1 MKLNFKKSL
10 HKLMVTALAVGSIFQ
25 PLATVAN
32 ADEVRL
38 GEPKVLK
45 LAHGYGGDV
54 QFDGSADNEKEVRA
68 GEQVTLQTATTYK
81 DNGEVKDSGYQLY
94 NLHVVSESGKVIT
107 GKISEDKKTVTFTMP
122 NEASTVYPTFVDR
135 DINTSPVAWA
145 HAKNIQ
151 YYVSKD
157 VQIMPD
163 RPMGYEVG
171 SDVTLAIT
179 KPKNYVFD
187 SLAITDESGKSL
199 EQSLVTHDAEH
210 ATVTVKNIQSK
221 ITVEWTGHYI
231 GSDELA
237 KNDEVANKVS
247 ADLETYDAAKV
258 FTRENLDASKIQSVG
273 AAKPIAGFNVKRT
286 YFNRD
291 FVKANDTLTSV
302 IERDSKAADN
312 AERALLGQSES
323 LVAVYDVD
331 SNSDYVVA
339 HVNGLDKDAVFQAVF
354 AENNTQ
360 GHVVNDITIDANT
373 GIVYIPRSYFS
384 EKYMNKAG
392 IEAIAPMQVQ
402 LAIKQDKNAR
412 LQKAVTVTVDK
423 TLTSSKVAAQY
434 VSTSFATKTVNVNLG
449 DEAYLNKLSSNDFVV
464 YDNGVPLSPAAI
476 RYNNETHQLEV
487 KAGVEGQLDV
497 YIAKDRNVLFGAIQT
512 KGEARIKDAAAN
524 LSEEEINRLMI
535 EGVSKVKNYERRSTP
550 TSEASSNEWSNWQ
563 YTTEKL
569 ILHST
574 ELPKENTWF
583 TMNLTTGYNKN
594 RASIRD
600 DINAGNTVIAD
611 SPTASEEDGRQLGNW
626 IVNAAGEVPSTLIYW
641 QRGSGDQ
648 LAGLTEENGAN
659 APHRWVK
666 LTVGSQSENTSEGP
680 DKVKF
685 SFEGQEQWLLLS
697 CVHVEIEN
705 ASGGGNI
712 NTDSNWVGQ
721 ERKVD
726 FRIDKFKDNGDGT
739 GWAYVGVYTPT
750 MSTQSGIGL
759 IMLKVTYDKPKASV
773 PEAFIKVT
781 KEFADAKDTEELS
794 ATFQVT
800 SKDIEGWSE
809 KVTVRTK
816 EGKVS
821 ADPLKVTLP
830 NGKESIEV
838 TITEVETSQGYSIAA
853 PKTVTVTSQNTAEVP
868 LEISI
873 TNVRQP
879 EDPEP
884 NTPPKPEDPPK
895 PNEPP
900 KPADPTSSIGT
911 VATDPRT
918 GDHVA
923 AQDKQLRINDVVKY
937 RNLEPNKE
945 YTVQGKLMLK
955 STGKPLQVN
964 GKDVEAST
972 KFTPKDRNGE
982 VTVEFTAE
990 LTDDVMKALENDSVV
1005 AFEKVLGPDLQ
1016 VVATHED
1023 IEDPG
1028 QTVRFVKVN
1037 TTAKSKTTDSQ
1048 VLSLKPDVV
1057 VDAVEYKNL
1066 IPGKE
1071 YRISATLMDK
1081 GTNQPITKD
1090 GQVVTVEKTF
1100 TPTEPNGTI
1109 DVEFPEIDVTP
1120 GSTVV
1125 AFEKIYMGATLVG
1138 RHEDIDSPEQSVY
1151 KPEIGT
1157 QAKDKETGK
1166 QEVVVNGQRVLT
1178 DTVRY
1183 TNLIPGREYTVEGSF
1198 VRKSDPTKVVATAK
1212 TTFKAEAAN
1221 GEVTLEFTVNTDEY
1235 AGEDLVAFETLYIK
1249 KLNSEDVV
1257 EVANHKDPSSK
1268 SQTVSIKP
1276 KQPLPSTGT
1285 VAGTAFAVVGLGALI
1300 GALVLVLR
1308 AKKQHD

>member
-122 NEASTVYPTFVDR
+122 NEASTVYPTFVDH
-135 DINTSPVAWA
+135 DINTNPVAWA

-187 SLAITDESGKSL
+187 SFAITDESGKSL

-237 KNDEVANKVS
+237 KNDEVVNNVG
-247 ADLETYDAAKV
+247 ADFGTYDVSNV

-273 AAKPIAGFNVKRT
+273 TAKPIAGFNVKRT
-286 YFNRD
+286 YFNREL
-291 FVKANDTLTSV
+291 VKANDTLTSI
-302 IERDSKAADN
+302 IERDSKAAEN
-312 AERALLGQSES
+312 QEPTLLGQSES

-331 SNSDYVVA
+331 PNSDYVVA

-360 GHVVNDITIDANT
+360 ANVVNDIMIDTNT
-373 GIVYIPRSYFS
+373 GIVYIPRSYFT
-384 EKYMNKAG
+384 EKYMNKEG
-392 IEAIAPMQVQ
+392 IESIAPMQVQ

-423 TLTSSKVAAQY
+423 TLTSSKVASQY
-434 VSTSFATKTVNVNLG
+434 VSTSYVTKTVNINLG
-449 DEAYLNKLSSNDFVV
+449 DEAYLNNLSSKDFVV
-464 YDNGVPLSPAAI
+464 YDNGVPVSPAAI

-487 KAGVEGQLDV
+487 KAGAEGQLDV

-535 EGVSKVKNYERRSTP
+535 EGTNKVKAYERRTVP
-550 TSEASSNEWSNWQ
+550 NAEASSDEWSNWQ

-569 ILHST
+569 ILHAT
-574 ELPKENTWF
+574 EVPKEGTWF
-583 TMNLTTGYNKN
+583 MMDLTTGYNKN
-594 RASIRD
+594 RASVKD
-600 DINAGNTVIAD
+600 DIDAGNTVVAD
-611 SPTASEEDGRQLGNW
+611 SPVSTANDGDGRQLGNW
-626 IVNAAGEVPSTLIYW
+626 IVNGAGEVPSTLIYW
-641 QRGSGDQ
+641 TRGSGDQ

-659 APHRWVK
+659 SPHRWVK

-705 ASGGGNI
+705 ASGGTNLE
-712 NTDSNWVGQ
+712 TVSDWVGTN
-721 ERKVD
+721 RKVD

-739 GWAYVGVYTPT
+739 GWAYVGVYTPS
-750 MSTQSGIGL
+750 MGTQSGIGAV
-759 IMLKVTYDKPKASV
+759 MLKVTYDKPKASV

-794 ATFQVT
+794 ATFNVT

-821 ADPLKVTLP
+821 ADPIKVTLP

-838 TITEVETSQGYSIAA
+838 TITEVETSKGYSIAE
-853 PKTVTVTSQNTAEVP
+853 PKTVTLTSKNTAEVP

-873 TNVRQP
+873 TNVREP

-884 NTPPKPEDPPK
+884 N
-895 PNEPP
+895 

-911 VATDPRT
+911 TATDPRT

-1005 AFEKVLGPDLQ
+1005 AFEKVSGPDLQ

-1166 QEVVVNGQRVLT
+1166 QEVVANDQRVLT

-1183 TNLIPGREYTVEGSF
+1183 TNLIPGREYVVEGSF

-1257 EVANHKDPSSK
+1257 EVANHKDPNSK

-1285 VAGTAFAVVGLGALI
+1285 VAGTAFLVAGAAAVVAAI
-1300 GALVLVLR
+1300 VLVLR

>member
-25 PLATVAN
+25 PLATVAS

-135 DINTSPVAWA
+135 DINTNPVAWA

-187 SLAITDESGKSL
+187 SFAITDESGKSL

-273 AAKPIAGFNVKRT
+273 TAKPIAGFNVKRT
-286 YFNRD
+286 YFNREL
-291 FVKANDTLTSV
+291 VKANDTLTSI
-302 IERDSKAADN
+302 IERDSKAAEN
-312 AERALLGQSES
+312 QEPTLLGQSES

-331 SNSDYVVA
+331 PNSDYVVA

-360 GHVVNDITIDANT
+360 ANVVNDITIDTNT
-373 GIVYIPRSYFS
+373 GIVYIPRSYFT
-384 EKYMNKAG
+384 EKYMNKEG
-392 IEAIAPMQVQ
+392 IESIAPMQVQ

-423 TLTSSKVAAQY
+423 TLTSSKVASQY
-434 VSTSFATKTVNVNLG
+434 VSTSYVTKTVNINLG
-449 DEAYLNKLSSNDFVV
+449 DEAYLNNLSSKDFVV
-464 YDNGVPLSPAAI
+464 YDNGVPVSPAAI

-487 KAGVEGQLDV
+487 KAGAEGQLDV

-535 EGVSKVKNYERRSTP
+535 EGTNKVKAYERRTVP
-550 TSEASSNEWSNWQ
+550 NAEASSDEWSNWQ

-569 ILHST
+569 ILHAT
-574 ELPKENTWF
+574 EVPKEGTWF
-583 TMNLTTGYNKN
+583 MMDLTTGYNKN
-594 RASIRD
+594 RASVKD
-600 DINAGNTVIAD
+600 DIDAGNTVVAD
-611 SPTASEEDGRQLGNW
+611 SPVSTANDGDGRQLGNW
-626 IVNAAGEVPSTLIYW
+626 IVNGAGEVPSTLIYW
-641 QRGSGDQ
+641 TRGSGDQ

-659 APHRWVK
+659 SPHRWVK

-705 ASGGGNI
+705 ASGGTNLE
-712 NTDSNWVGQ
+712 TVSDWVGTN
-721 ERKVD
+721 RKVD

-739 GWAYVGVYTPT
+739 GWAYVGVYTPS
-750 MSTQSGIGL
+750 MGTQSGIGAV
-759 IMLKVTYDKPKASV
+759 MLKVTYDKPKASV

-821 ADPLKVTLP
+821 ADPIKVTLP

-838 TITEVETSQGYSIAA
+838 TITEVETSKGYSIAE
-853 PKTVTVTSQNTAEVP
+853 PKTVTLTSKNTAEVP

-873 TNVRQP
+873 TNVREP

-884 NTPPKPEDPPK
+884 NKPV
-895 PNEPP
+895 
-900 KPADPTSSIGT
+900 DPTSSIGT

-1151 KPEIGT
+1151 KPEVGT

-1183 TNLIPGREYTVEGSF
+1183 TNLIPGREYVVEGSF

-1257 EVANHKDPSSK
+1257 EVANHKDPNSK
-1268 SQTVSIKP
+1268 SQTISIKP

-1285 VAGTAFAVVGLGALI
+1285 VAGTAFLVVGAAAVVAAI
-1300 GALVLVLR
+1300 VLVLR

>member
-1 MKLNFKKSL
+1 
-10 HKLMVTALAVGSIFQ
+10 MVTALAVGSIFQ
-25 PLATVAN
+25 PLATVAS

-135 DINTSPVAWA
+135 DINTNPVAWA

-247 ADLETYDAAKV
+247 ADFGAYDVSNV

-273 AAKPIAGFNVKRT
+273 APKPIAGFNVKRT
-286 YFNRD
+286 YFNREL
-291 FVKANDTLTSV
+291 VKANDTLTSI
-302 IERDSKAADN
+302 IERDSKTADN
-312 AERALLGQSES
+312 QEPTLLGQSES

-331 SNSDYVVA
+331 PNSDYVVA

-360 GHVVNDITIDANT
+360 ANIVNDITIDTNT
-373 GIVYIPRSYFS
+373 GIVYIPRSYFT
-384 EKYMNKAG
+384 EKYMNKEG
-392 IEAIAPMQVQ
+392 IESIAPMQVQ

-423 TLTSSKVAAQY
+423 TLTSSKVASQY
-434 VSTSFATKTVNVNLG
+434 VSTSYVTKTVNVNLG
-449 DEAYLNKLSSNDFVV
+449 DEAYLNNLSSKDFVV
-464 YDNGVPLSPAAI
+464 YDNGVPVSPAAI
-476 RYNNETHQLEV
+476 RYNNETNQLEV
-487 KAGVEGQLDV
+487 KAGAEGQLDV

-535 EGVSKVKNYERRSTP
+535 EGTNKVKAYERRTVP
-550 TSEASSNEWSNWQ
+550 NAEASSDEWSNWQ

-569 ILHST
+569 ILHAT
-574 ELPKENTWF
+574 EVPKEGTWF
-583 TMNLTTGYNKN
+583 MMDLTTGYNKN
-594 RASIRD
+594 RASVKD
-600 DINAGNTVIAD
+600 DIDAGNTVVAD
-611 SPTASEEDGRQLGNW
+611 SPVSTANDGDGRQLGNW
-626 IVNAAGEVPSTLIYW
+626 IVNGAGEVPSTLIYW
-641 QRGSGDQ
+641 TRGSGDQ

-659 APHRWVK
+659 SPHRWVK

-705 ASGGGNI
+705 ASGGTNLE
-712 NTDSNWVGQ
+712 TVSDWVGTN
-721 ERKVD
+721 RKVD

-739 GWAYVGVYTPT
+739 GWAYVGVYTPS
-750 MSTQSGIGL
+750 MGTQSGIGAV
-759 IMLKVTYDKPKASV
+759 MLKVTYDKPKASV

-794 ATFQVT
+794 ATFNVT

-821 ADPLKVTLP
+821 ADPIKVTLP

-838 TITEVETSQGYSIAA
+838 TITEVETSKGYSIAE
-853 PKTVTVTSQNTAEVP
+853 PKTVTLTSKNTAEVP

-873 TNVRQP
+873 TNVREP
-879 EDPEP
+879 EDPES
-884 NTPPKPEDPPK
+884 N
-895 PNEPP
+895 

-923 AQDKQLRINDVVKY
+923 AQDKQLHINDVVKY

-972 KFTPKDRNGE
+972 KFTPKERNGE

-1151 KPEIGT
+1151 KPEVGT

-1166 QEVVVNGQRVLT
+1166 QEVVANGQRVLT

-1183 TNLIPGREYTVEGSF
+1183 TNLIPGREYVVEGSF

-1257 EVANHKDPSSK
+1257 EVANHKDPNSK

-1285 VAGTAFAVVGLGALI
+1285 VAGTAFLVVGAAAVVAAI
-1300 GALVLVLR
+1300 VLVLR

>member
-1 MKLNFKKSL
+1 
-10 HKLMVTALAVGSIFQ
+10 MVTALAVGSIFQ

-135 DINTSPVAWA
+135 DINTNPVAWA

-291 FVKANDTLTSV
+291 FVKANDTLTSI
-302 IERDSKAADN
+302 IERDSKAAEN
-312 AERALLGQSES
+312 QEPTLLGQSES

-331 SNSDYVVA
+331 PNSDYVVA

-360 GHVVNDITIDANT
+360 ANVVNDITIDTNT
-373 GIVYIPRSYFS
+373 GIVYIPRSYFT
-384 EKYMNKAG
+384 EKYMNKEG
-392 IEAIAPMQVQ
+392 IESIAPMQVQ

-423 TLTSSKVAAQY
+423 TLTSSKVASQY
-434 VSTSFATKTVNVNLG
+434 VSTSYVTKTVNVNLG
-449 DEAYLNKLSSNDFVV
+449 DEAYLNNLSSKDFVV
-464 YDNGVPLSPAAI
+464 YDNGVPVSPAAI

-487 KAGVEGQLDV
+487 KAGAEGQLDV

-535 EGVSKVKNYERRSTP
+535 EGTNKVKAYERRTVP
-550 TSEASSNEWSNWQ
+550 NAEASSDEWSNWQ

-569 ILHST
+569 ILHAT
-574 ELPKENTWF
+574 EVPKEGTWF
-583 TMNLTTGYNKN
+583 MMDLTTGYNKN
-594 RASIRD
+594 RASVKD
-600 DINAGNTVIAD
+600 DIDAGNTVVAD
-611 SPTASEEDGRQLGNW
+611 SPVSTANDGDGRQLGNW
-626 IVNAAGEVPSTLIYW
+626 IVNGAGEVPSTLIYW
-641 QRGSGDQ
+641 TRGSGDQ

-659 APHRWVK
+659 SPHRWVK

-705 ASGGGNI
+705 ASGGTNLE
-712 NTDSNWVGQ
+712 TVSDWVGTN
-721 ERKVD
+721 RKVD

-739 GWAYVGVYTPT
+739 GWAYVGVYTPS
-750 MSTQSGIGL
+750 MGTQSGIGAV
-759 IMLKVTYDKPKASV
+759 MLKVTYDKPKASV

-794 ATFQVT
+794 ATFNVT

-821 ADPLKVTLP
+821 ADPIKVTLP
-830 NGKESIEV
+830 NGKEFIEV
-838 TITEVETSQGYSIAA
+838 TITEVETSKGYSIAE
-853 PKTVTVTSQNTAEVP
+853 PKTVTLTSKNTAEVP

-873 TNVRQP
+873 TNVREP

-884 NTPPKPEDPPK
+884 N
-895 PNEPP
+895 

-1081 GTNQPITKD
+1081 GTNQPIAKD

-1183 TNLIPGREYTVEGSF
+1183 TNLIPGREYVVEGSF

-1257 EVANHKDPSSK
+1257 EVANHKDPNSK

-1308 AKKQHD
+1308 AKKQQS

>member
-1 MKLNFKKSL
+1 
-10 HKLMVTALAVGSIFQ
+10 MVTALAVGSIFQ
-25 PLATVAN
+25 PLATVAS

-135 DINTSPVAWA
+135 DINTNPVAWA

-237 KNDEVANKVS
+237 KNDEVVNNVGAEFGAYDVS
-247 ADLETYDAAKV
+247 NV

-286 YFNRD
+286 YFNREL
-291 FVKANDTLTSV
+291 VKANDTLTSI

-312 AERALLGQSES
+312 QEPTLLGQSES

-331 SNSDYVVA
+331 PNSDYVVA

-360 GHVVNDITIDANT
+360 ANVVNDITIDTNT
-373 GIVYIPRSYFS
+373 GIVYIPRSYFT
-384 EKYMNKAG
+384 EKYMNKEG
-392 IEAIAPMQVQ
+392 IESIAPMQVQ

-423 TLTSSKVAAQY
+423 TLTSSKVASQY
-434 VSTSFATKTVNVNLG
+434 VSTSYVTKTVNVNLG
-449 DEAYLNKLSSNDFVV
+449 DEAYLNNLSSKDFVV
-464 YDNGVPLSPAAI
+464 YDNGVPVSPAAI

-487 KAGVEGQLDV
+487 KAGAEGQLDV

-535 EGVSKVKNYERRSTP
+535 EGTNKVKAYERRTVP
-550 TSEASSNEWSNWQ
+550 NAEASSDEWSNWQ

-569 ILHST
+569 ILHAT
-574 ELPKENTWF
+574 EVPKEGTWF
-583 TMNLTTGYNKN
+583 MMDLTTGYNKN
-594 RASIRD
+594 RASVKD
-600 DINAGNTVIAD
+600 DIDAGNTVVAD
-611 SPTASEEDGRQLGNW
+611 SPVSTANDGDGRQLGNW
-626 IVNAAGEVPSTLIYW
+626 IVNGAGEVPSTLIYW
-641 QRGSGDQ
+641 TRGSGDQ

-659 APHRWVK
+659 SPHRWVK

-705 ASGGGNI
+705 ASGGTNLE
-712 NTDSNWVGQ
+712 TVSDWVGTN
-721 ERKVD
+721 RKVD

-739 GWAYVGVYTPT
+739 GWAYVGVYTPS
-750 MSTQSGIGL
+750 MGTQSGIGAV
-759 IMLKVTYDKPKASV
+759 MLKVTYDKPKASV

-781 KEFADAKDTEELS
+781 KEFADVKDTEELS

-821 ADPLKVTLP
+821 ADPIKVTLP

-838 TITEVETSQGYSIAA
+838 TITEVETSKGYSIAE
-853 PKTVTVTSQNTAEVP
+853 PKTVTLTSKNTAEVP

-873 TNVRQP
+873 TNVREP

-884 NTPPKPEDPPK
+884 N
-895 PNEPP
+895 

-990 LTDDVMKALENDSVV
+990 LTDDIMKALENDSVV

-1166 QEVVVNGQRVLT
+1166 QEVVANGQRVLT

-1183 TNLIPGREYTVEGSF
+1183 TNLIPGREYVVEGSF

-1221 GEVTLEFTVNTDEY
+1221 GEVTLEFTVNADEY

-1285 VAGTAFAVVGLGALI
+1285 VAGTAFLVVGAAAVVAAI
-1300 GALVLVLR
+1300 VLVLR

>member
-1 MKLNFKKSL
+1 MKMNFKKSL

-107 GKISEDKKTVTFTMP
+107 GKISEDKKTVVFTMP

-135 DINTSPVAWA
+135 DINTNPVAWA

-187 SLAITDESGKSL
+187 SFAITDESGKSL

-237 KNDEVANKVS
+237 KNDEVVNNVG
-247 ADLETYDAAKV
+247 ADFGTYDVSNV

-273 AAKPIAGFNVKRT
+273 TAKPIAGFNVKRT
-286 YFNRD
+286 YFNREL
-291 FVKANDTLTSV
+291 VKANDTLTSI

-312 AERALLGQSES
+312 QEPTLLGQSES

-331 SNSDYVVA
+331 PNSDYVVA

-360 GHVVNDITIDANT
+360 ANVVNDVTIDTNT
-373 GIVYIPRSYFS
+373 GIVYIPRSYFT
-384 EKYMNKAG
+384 EKYMNKEG
-392 IEAIAPMQVQ
+392 IESIAPMQVQ
-402 LAIKQDKNAR
+402 LAIKQDKNVR

-423 TLTSSKVAAQY
+423 TLTSSKVASQY
-434 VSTSFATKTVNVNLG
+434 VSTSYATKTVNVNLG
-449 DEAYLNKLSSNDFVV
+449 DEAYLNNLSSKDFVV
-464 YDNGVPLSPAAI
+464 YDNGVPVSPAAI

-487 KAGVEGQLDV
+487 KAGAEGQLDV

-535 EGVSKVKNYERRSTP
+535 EGTNKVKAYERRTVP
-550 TSEASSNEWSNWQ
+550 TAEASSDEWSNWQ

-594 RASIRD
+594 RASVKD
-600 DINAGNTVIAD
+600 DIDAGNTVIAD
-611 SPTASEEDGRQLGNW
+611 SPTASDEDGRQLGNW

-705 ASGGGNI
+705 ASGGGNLE
-712 NTDSNWVGQ
+712 TVSDWVGTN
-721 ERKVD
+721 RKVD

-739 GWAYVGVYTPT
+739 GWAYVGVYTPS
-750 MSTQSGIGL
+750 MGTQSGIGL
-759 IMLKVTYDKPKASV
+759 IKLKVTYDKPKASV
-773 PEAFIKVT
+773 PEAFIKIT
-781 KEFADAKDTEELS
+781 KEFADSKDTEEKS
-794 ATFQVT
+794 ATFNVT

-816 EGKVS
+816 EGKVT
-821 ADPLKVTLP
+821 ADPIKVTLP
-830 NGKESIEV
+830 AGKDSIEV
-838 TITEVETSQGYSIAA
+838 TITETETSEGYSIAA

-873 TNVRQP
+873 TNVRLP
-879 EDPEP
+879 E
-884 NTPPKPEDPPK
+884 
-895 PNEPP
+895 
-900 KPADPTSSIGT
+900 DPTSSIGT

-923 AQDKQLRINDVVKY
+923 AQDKQLRINDAVKY

-1071 YRISATLMDK
+1071 YRISATLIDK

-1183 TNLIPGREYTVEGSF
+1183 TNLIPGREYVVEGSF

-1285 VAGTAFAVVGLGALI
+1285 VAGTAFLVVGAAAVVAAI
-1300 GALVLVLR
+1300 VLVLR

>member
-25 PLATVAN
+25 PLATVAS

-135 DINTSPVAWA
+135 DINTNPVAWA

-187 SLAITDESGKSL
+187 SFAITDESGKSL

-258 FTRENLDASKIQSVG
+258 FTRENLDASKIQSVST
-273 AAKPIAGFNVKRT
+273 AKPIAGFNVKRT
-286 YFNRD
+286 YFNREL
-291 FVKANDTLTSV
+291 VKANDTLTSI
-302 IERDSKAADN
+302 IERDSKAAEN
-312 AERALLGQSES
+312 QEPTLLGQSES

-331 SNSDYVVA
+331 PNSDYVVA

-360 GHVVNDITIDANT
+360 ANVVNDITIDTNT
-373 GIVYIPRSYFS
+373 GIVYIPRSYFT
-384 EKYMNKAG
+384 EKYMNKEG
-392 IEAIAPMQVQ
+392 IESIAPMQVQ

-423 TLTSSKVAAQY
+423 TLTSSKVASQY
-434 VSTSFATKTVNVNLG
+434 VSTSYVTKTVNINLG
-449 DEAYLNKLSSNDFVV
+449 DEAYLNNLSSKDFVV
-464 YDNGVPLSPAAI
+464 YDNGVPVSPAAI

-487 KAGVEGQLDV
+487 KAGAEGQLDV

-535 EGVSKVKNYERRSTP
+535 EGTNKVKAYERRTVP
-550 TSEASSNEWSNWQ
+550 NAEASSDEWSNWQ

-569 ILHST
+569 ILHAT
-574 ELPKENTWF
+574 EVPKEGTWF
-583 TMNLTTGYNKN
+583 MMDLTTGYNKN
-594 RASIRD
+594 RASVKD
-600 DINAGNTVIAD
+600 DIDAGNTVVAD
-611 SPTASEEDGRQLGNW
+611 SPVSTANDGDGRQLGNW
-626 IVNAAGEVPSTLIYW
+626 IVNGAGEVPSTLIYW
-641 QRGSGDQ
+641 TRGSGDQ

-659 APHRWVK
+659 SPHRWVK

-705 ASGGGNI
+705 ASGGTNLE
-712 NTDSNWVGQ
+712 TVSDWVGTN
-721 ERKVD
+721 RKVD

-739 GWAYVGVYTPT
+739 GWAYVGVYTPS
-750 MSTQSGIGL
+750 MGTQSGIGAV
-759 IMLKVTYDKPKASV
+759 MLKVTYDKPKASV

-821 ADPLKVTLP
+821 ADPIKVTLP

-838 TITEVETSQGYSIAA
+838 TITEVETSKGYSIAE
-853 PKTVTVTSQNTAEVP
+853 PKTVTLTSKNTAEVP

-873 TNVRQP
+873 TNVREP

-884 NTPPKPEDPPK
+884 NKPV
-895 PNEPP
+895 
-900 KPADPTSSIGT
+900 DPTSSIGT

-1151 KPEIGT
+1151 KPEVGT

-1183 TNLIPGREYTVEGSF
+1183 TNLIPGREYVVEGSF

-1257 EVANHKDPSSK
+1257 EVANHKDPNSK

-1285 VAGTAFAVVGLGALI
+1285 VAGTAFLVVGAAAVVAAI
-1300 GALVLVLR
+1300 VLVLR

>member
-1 MKLNFKKSL
+1 
-10 HKLMVTALAVGSIFQ
+10 MVTALAVGSIFQ

-68 GEQVTLQTATTYK
+68 GEQVTLKTATTYK

-107 GKISEDKKTVTFTMP
+107 GQISEDKKTVTFTMP

-135 DINTSPVAWA
+135 DINTNPVAWA

-187 SLAITDESGKSL
+187 SFSVTDESGKSL

-247 ADLETYDAAKV
+247 ADLETYDAASV

-286 YFNRD
+286 YFNREL
-291 FVKANDTLTSV
+291 VKANDTLSSI

-312 AERALLGQSES
+312 QERTLLGQSES
-323 LVAVYDVD
+323 LVAMYDVD
-331 SNSDYVVA
+331 PNSDYVVA

-360 GHVVNDITIDANT
+360 GHVVNDITIDTNT
-373 GIVYIPRSYFS
+373 GIVYIPRSYFT
-384 EKYMNKAG
+384 EKYMNKEG
-392 IEAIAPMQVQ
+392 IESIAPMQVQ
-402 LAIKQDKNAR
+402 LAIKHDKNAR

-434 VSTSFATKTVNVNLG
+434 VSTSYVAKTVNVNLG
-449 DEAYLNKLSSNDFVV
+449 DEAYLNNLSSKDFVV
-464 YDNGVPLSPAAI
+464 YDNGVPVSPAAI

-487 KAGVEGQLDV
+487 KAGAEGQLDV
-497 YIAKDRNVLFGAIQT
+497 YIAKDRNVLFGAFET
-512 KGEARIKDAAAN
+512 KGEARIKEAAAD
-524 LSEEEINRLMI
+524 LSDEEINRLMI
-535 EGVSKVKNYERRSTP
+535 EGPNKVKAYERRAVP
-550 TSEASSNEWSNWQ
+550 NVDASSSEWSNWQ

-569 ILHST
+569 ILHAT
-574 ELPKENTWF
+574 EVPKEGTWF
-583 TMNLTTGYNKN
+583 MMELNTGYNKN
-594 RASIRD
+594 RASVKD
-600 DINAGNTVIAD
+600 DIDAGNTVVAD
-611 SPTASEEDGRQLGNW
+611 SPVSTANDADGRQLGNW
-626 IVNAAGEVPSTLIYW
+626 IVNGAGEIPSTLIYW
-641 QRGSGDQ
+641 TRGSGDQ

-659 APHRWVK
+659 SPHRWVK

-705 ASGGGNI
+705 ASGGGNLE
-712 NTDSNWVGQ
+712 TVSDWVGTT
-721 ERKVD
+721 RKVD
-726 FRIDKFKDNGDGT
+726 FRINKFKDNGDGT
-739 GWAYVGVYTPT
+739 GWAYVGVYTPS
-750 MSTQSGIGL
+750 MGTQSGIGAV
-759 IMLKVTYDKPKASV
+759 MLKVTYDKPKAAIS
-773 PEAFIKVT
+773 EAFIKIT
-781 KEFADAKDTEELS
+781 KEFADSKDTEEKS
-794 ATFQVT
+794 ATFNVT

-816 EGKVS
+816 EGKVT
-821 ADPLKVTLP
+821 ADPIKVALP
-830 NGKESIEV
+830 NGKESIEL
-838 TITEVETSQGYSIAA
+838 TITETETSEGYAIAE
-853 PKTVTVTSQNTAEVP
+853 PKTVTVTSKNTAEVP

-873 TNVRQP
+873 TNVRLP
-879 EDPEP
+879 EDPIV
-884 NTPPKPEDPPK
+884 PK
-895 PNEPP
+895 PN
-900 KPADPTSSIGT
+900 DPTASIGT
-911 VATDPRT
+911 TATDPRT

-972 KFTPKDRNGE
+972 KFTPTERNGE

-990 LTDDVMKALENDSVV
+990 LTDDVMKALENDAVV

-1071 YRISATLMDK
+1071 YKISATLMDK

-1166 QEVVVNGQRVLT
+1166 QEVVANGQRVLT

-1183 TNLIPGREYTVEGSF
+1183 TNLIPGREYVVEGSF

-1308 AKKQHD
+1308 AKKQHN

>member
-1 MKLNFKKSL
+1 
-10 HKLMVTALAVGSIFQ
+10 MVTALAVGSIFQ

-135 DINTSPVAWA
+135 DINTNPVAWA

-273 AAKPIAGFNVKRT
+273 TAKPIAGFNVKRT
-286 YFNRD
+286 YFNREL
-291 FVKANDTLTSV
+291 VKANDTLTSI
-302 IERDSKAADN
+302 IERDSKAAEN
-312 AERALLGQSES
+312 QEPTLLGQSES

-331 SNSDYVVA
+331 PNSDYVVA

-360 GHVVNDITIDANT
+360 ANVVNDITIDTNT
-373 GIVYIPRSYFS
+373 GIVYIPRSYFT
-384 EKYMNKAG
+384 EKYMNKEG
-392 IEAIAPMQVQ
+392 IESIAPMQVQ

-423 TLTSSKVAAQY
+423 TLTSSKVASQY
-434 VSTSFATKTVNVNLG
+434 VSTSYVTKTVNVNLG
-449 DEAYLNKLSSNDFVV
+449 DEAYLNNLSSKDFVV
-464 YDNGVPLSPAAI
+464 YDNGVPVSPAAI

-487 KAGVEGQLDV
+487 KAGAEGQLDV

-535 EGVSKVKNYERRSTP
+535 EGTNKVKAYERRTVP
-550 TSEASSNEWSNWQ
+550 NAEASSDEWSNWQ

-569 ILHST
+569 ILHAT
-574 ELPKENTWF
+574 EVPKEGTWF
-583 TMNLTTGYNKN
+583 MMDLTTGYNKN
-594 RASIRD
+594 RASVKD
-600 DINAGNTVIAD
+600 DIDAGSTVVAD
-611 SPTASEEDGRQLGNW
+611 SPVSTANDGDGRQLGNW
-626 IVNAAGEVPSTLIYW
+626 IVNGAGEVPSTLIYW
-641 QRGSGDQ
+641 TRGSGDQ

-659 APHRWVK
+659 SPHRWVK

-705 ASGGGNI
+705 ASGGTNLE
-712 NTDSNWVGQ
+712 TVSDWVGTN
-721 ERKVD
+721 RKVD

-739 GWAYVGVYTPT
+739 GWAYVGVYTPS
-750 MSTQSGIGL
+750 MGTQSGIGAV
-759 IMLKVTYDKPKASV
+759 MLKVTYDKPKASV

-781 KEFADAKDTEELS
+781 KEFADVKDTEELS

-821 ADPLKVTLP
+821 ADPIKVTLP

-838 TITEVETSQGYSIAA
+838 TITEVETSKGYSIAE
-853 PKTVTVTSQNTAEVP
+853 PKTVTLTSKNTAEVP

-873 TNVRQP
+873 TNVREP

-884 NTPPKPEDPPK
+884 N
-895 PNEPP
+895 

-1005 AFEKVLGPDLQ
+1005 AFEKVSGPDLQ

-1166 QEVVVNGQRVLT
+1166 QEVVANGQRVLT

-1183 TNLIPGREYTVEGSF
+1183 TNLIPGREYVVEGSF

-1285 VAGTAFAVVGLGALI
+1285 VAGTAFLVVGAAAVVAAI
-1300 GALVLVLR
+1300 VLVLR

>member
-1 MKLNFKKSL
+1 
-10 HKLMVTALAVGSIFQ
+10 MVTALAVGSIFQ

-135 DINTSPVAWA
+135 DINTNPVAWA

-247 ADLETYDAAKV
+247 ADLETYYAAKV

-273 AAKPIAGFNVKRT
+273 TAKPIAGFNVKRT
-286 YFNRD
+286 YFNREL
-291 FVKANDTLTSV
+291 VKANDTLTSI
-302 IERDSKAADN
+302 IERDSKAAEN
-312 AERALLGQSES
+312 QEPTLLGQSES

-331 SNSDYVVA
+331 PNSDYVVA

-360 GHVVNDITIDANT
+360 ANVVNDITIDTNT
-373 GIVYIPRSYFS
+373 GIVYIPRSYFT
-384 EKYMNKAG
+384 EKYMNKVG
-392 IEAIAPMQVQ
+392 IESIAPMQVQ

-423 TLTSSKVAAQY
+423 TLTSSKVASQY
-434 VSTSFATKTVNVNLG
+434 VSTSYVTKTVNVNLG
-449 DEAYLNKLSSNDFVV
+449 DEAYLNSLSSKDFVV
-464 YDNGVPLSPAAI
+464 YDNGVPVSPAAI

-487 KAGVEGQLDV
+487 KAGAEGQLDV

-535 EGVSKVKNYERRSTP
+535 EGTNKVKAYERRTVP
-550 TSEASSNEWSNWQ
+550 NAEASSDEWSNWQ

-569 ILHST
+569 ILHAT
-574 ELPKENTWF
+574 EVPKEGTWF
-583 TMNLTTGYNKN
+583 MMDLTTGYNKN
-594 RASIRD
+594 RASIKD
-600 DINAGNTVIAD
+600 DIDAGNTVVAD
-611 SPTASEEDGRQLGNW
+611 SPVSTANDGDGRQLGNW
-626 IVNAAGEVPSTLIYW
+626 IVNDAGEVPSTLIYW
-641 QRGSGDQ
+641 TRGSGDQ

-659 APHRWVK
+659 SPHRWVK

-685 SFEGQEQWLLLS
+685 SFEGQEQRLLLS

-705 ASGGGNI
+705 AAGGTNLE
-712 NTDSNWVGQ
+712 TVSDWVGTN
-721 ERKVD
+721 RKVD

-739 GWAYVGVYTPT
+739 GWAYVGIYTPS
-750 MSTQSGIGL
+750 MGTQSGIGVV
-759 IMLKVTYDKPKASV
+759 MLKVTYDKPKASV

-821 ADPLKVTLP
+821 ADPIKVTLP

-884 NTPPKPEDPPK
+884 N
-895 PNEPP
+895 EPP

-918 GDHVA
+918 GDRVA

-990 LTDDVMKALENDSVV
+990 LTDDVTKALENDSVV

-1151 KPEIGT
+1151 KPEVGT

-1166 QEVVVNGQRVLT
+1166 QEVVANGQRVLT

-1183 TNLIPGREYTVEGSF
+1183 TNLIPGREYVVEGSF

-1257 EVANHKDPSSK
+1257 EVANHKDPNSK

-1300 GALVLVLR
+1300 CALVLVLR

>member
-1 MKLNFKKSL
+1 MKINFKKSL

-135 DINTSPVAWA
+135 DINTNPVAWA

-187 SLAITDESGKSL
+187 SFAITDESGKSL

-273 AAKPIAGFNVKRT
+273 TAKPIAGFNVKRT
-286 YFNRD
+286 YFNREL
-291 FVKANDTLTSV
+291 VKANDTLTSI
-302 IERDSKAADN
+302 IERDSKATDN
-312 AERALLGQSES
+312 QEPTLLGQSES

-331 SNSDYVVA
+331 PNSDYVVA

-360 GHVVNDITIDANT
+360 ANVVNDIMIDTNT
-373 GIVYIPRSYFS
+373 GIVYIPRSYFT
-384 EKYMNKAG
+384 EKYMNKEG
-392 IEAIAPMQVQ
+392 IESIAPMQVQ

-423 TLTSSKVAAQY
+423 TLTSSKVASQY
-434 VSTSFATKTVNVNLG
+434 VSTSYVTKTVNINLG
-449 DEAYLNKLSSNDFVV
+449 DEAYLNNLSSKDFVV
-464 YDNGVPLSPAAI
+464 YDNGVPVSPAAI

-487 KAGVEGQLDV
+487 KAGAEGQLDV

-535 EGVSKVKNYERRSTP
+535 EGTNKVKAYERRTVP
-550 TSEASSNEWSNWQ
+550 NAEASSDEWSNWQ

-569 ILHST
+569 ILHAT
-574 ELPKENTWF
+574 EVPKEGTWF
-583 TMNLTTGYNKN
+583 MMDLTTGYNKN
-594 RASIRD
+594 RASVKD
-600 DINAGNTVIAD
+600 DIDAGNTVVAD
-611 SPTASEEDGRQLGNW
+611 SPVSTANDGDGRQLGNW
-626 IVNAAGEVPSTLIYW
+626 IVNGAGEVPSTLIYW
-641 QRGSGDQ
+641 TRGSGDQ

-659 APHRWVK
+659 SPHRWVK

-705 ASGGGNI
+705 ASGGTNLE
-712 NTDSNWVGQ
+712 TVSDWVGTN
-721 ERKVD
+721 RKVD

-739 GWAYVGVYTPT
+739 GWAYVGVYTPS
-750 MSTQSGIGL
+750 MGTQSGIGAV
-759 IMLKVTYDKPKASV
+759 MLKVTYDKPKASV

-794 ATFQVT
+794 ATFNVT

-821 ADPLKVTLP
+821 ADPIKVTLP

-838 TITEVETSQGYSIAA
+838 TITETETSEGYAIAA

-873 TNVRQP
+873 TNVREP

-884 NTPPKPEDPPK
+884 N
-895 PNEPP
+895 

-1151 KPEIGT
+1151 KPEVGT

-1166 QEVVVNGQRVLT
+1166 QEVVANGQRVLT

-1183 TNLIPGREYTVEGSF
+1183 TNLIPGREYVVEGSF

-1257 EVANHKDPSSK
+1257 EVANHKDPNSK

-1285 VAGTAFAVVGLGALI
+1285 VAGTAFLVAGAAAVVAAI
-1300 GALVLVLR
+1300 VLVLR

>member
-1 MKLNFKKSL
+1 
-10 HKLMVTALAVGSIFQ
+10 MVTALAVGSIFQ

-135 DINTSPVAWA
+135 DINTNPVAWA

-237 KNDEVANKVS
+237 KNEEVANKVS
-247 ADLETYDAAKV
+247 ADFGTYDVSNV

-273 AAKPIAGFNVKRT
+273 TAKPIAGFNVKRT
-286 YFNRD
+286 YFNREL
-291 FVKANDTLTSV
+291 VKANDTLTSI
-302 IERDSKAADN
+302 IERDSKTADN
-312 AERALLGQSES
+312 QEPTLLGQSES

-331 SNSDYVVA
+331 PNSDYVVA

-360 GHVVNDITIDANT
+360 ANVVNDITIDTNT
-373 GIVYIPRSYFS
+373 GIVYIPRSYFT
-384 EKYMNKAG
+384 EKYMNKEG
-392 IEAIAPMQVQ
+392 IESIAPMQVQ

-487 KAGVEGQLDV
+487 KAGAEGQLDV

-535 EGVSKVKNYERRSTP
+535 EGTNKVKAYERRTVP
-550 TSEASSNEWSNWQ
+550 NAEASSDEWSNWQ

-569 ILHST
+569 ILHAT
-574 ELPKENTWF
+574 EVPKEGTWF
-583 TMNLTTGYNKN
+583 MMDLTTGYNKN
-594 RASIRD
+594 RASVKD
-600 DINAGNTVIAD
+600 DIDAGNTVVAD
-611 SPTASEEDGRQLGNW
+611 SPVSTANDGDGRQLGNW
-626 IVNAAGEVPSTLIYW
+626 IVNGAGEVPSTLIYW
-641 QRGSGDQ
+641 TRGSGDQ

-659 APHRWVK
+659 SPHRWVK

-705 ASGGGNI
+705 ASGGTNLE
-712 NTDSNWVGQ
+712 TVSDWVGTN
-721 ERKVD
+721 RKVD

-739 GWAYVGVYTPT
+739 GWAYVGVYTPS
-750 MSTQSGIGL
+750 MGTQSGIGAV
-759 IMLKVTYDKPKASV
+759 MLKVTYDKPKASV

-781 KEFADAKDTEELS
+781 KEFADVKDTEELS

-821 ADPLKVTLP
+821 ADPIKVTLP

-838 TITEVETSQGYSIAA
+838 TITEVETSKGYSIAE
-853 PKTVTVTSQNTAEVP
+853 PKTVTLTSKNTAEVP

-873 TNVRQP
+873 TNVREP

-884 NTPPKPEDPPK
+884 N
-895 PNEPP
+895 

-1005 AFEKVLGPDLQ
+1005 AFEKVSGPDLQ

-1166 QEVVVNGQRVLT
+1166 QEVVANGQRVLT

-1183 TNLIPGREYTVEGSF
+1183 TNLIPGREYVVEGSF

-1285 VAGTAFAVVGLGALI
+1285 VAGTAFLVVGAAAVVAAI
-1300 GALVLVLR
+1300 VLVLR

>member
-1 MKLNFKKSL
+1 MKRRKPIFMKLNFKKSL
-10 HKLMVTALAVGSIFQ
+10 HKLMATALAVGSIFQ

-135 DINTSPVAWA
+135 DINTNPVAWA

-273 AAKPIAGFNVKRT
+273 TAKPIAGFNVKRT
-286 YFNRD
+286 YFNREL
-291 FVKANDTLTSV
+291 VKANDTLTSI
-302 IERDSKAADN
+302 IERDSKAAEN
-312 AERALLGQSES
+312 QEPTLLGQSES

-331 SNSDYVVA
+331 PNSDYVVA

-360 GHVVNDITIDANT
+360 ANVVNDITIDTNT
-373 GIVYIPRSYFS
+373 GIVYIPRSYFT
-384 EKYMNKAG
+384 EKYMNKEG
-392 IEAIAPMQVQ
+392 IESIAPMQVQ

-423 TLTSSKVAAQY
+423 TLTSSKVASQY
-434 VSTSFATKTVNVNLG
+434 VSTSYVTKTVNVNLG
-449 DEAYLNKLSSNDFVV
+449 DEAYLNNLSSKDFVV
-464 YDNGVPLSPAAI
+464 YDNGVPVSPAAI

-487 KAGVEGQLDV
+487 KAGAEGQLDV

-535 EGVSKVKNYERRSTP
+535 EGTNKVKAYERRTVP
-550 TSEASSNEWSNWQ
+550 NAEASSDEWSNWQ

-569 ILHST
+569 ILHAT
-574 ELPKENTWF
+574 EVPKEGTWF
-583 TMNLTTGYNKN
+583 MMDLTTGYNKN
-594 RASIRD
+594 RASVKD
-600 DINAGNTVIAD
+600 DIDAGNTVVAD
-611 SPTASEEDGRQLGNW
+611 SPVSTANDGDGRQLGNW
-626 IVNAAGEVPSTLIYW
+626 IVNGAGEVPSTLIYW
-641 QRGSGDQ
+641 TRGSGDQ

-659 APHRWVK
+659 SPHRWVK

-705 ASGGGNI
+705 ASGGTNLE
-712 NTDSNWVGQ
+712 TVSDWVGTN
-721 ERKVD
+721 RKVD

-739 GWAYVGVYTPT
+739 GWAYVGVYTPS
-750 MSTQSGIGL
+750 MGTQSGIGAV
-759 IMLKVTYDKPKASV
+759 MLKVTYDKPKASV

-781 KEFADAKDTEELS
+781 KEFADVKDTEELS

-821 ADPLKVTLP
+821 ADPIKVTLP

-838 TITEVETSQGYSIAA
+838 TITEVETSKGYSIAE
-853 PKTVTVTSQNTAEVP
+853 PKTVTLTSKNTAEVP

-873 TNVRQP
+873 TNVREP

-884 NTPPKPEDPPK
+884 N
-895 PNEPP
+895 

-1166 QEVVVNGQRVLT
+1166 QEVVANGQRVLT

-1183 TNLIPGREYTVEGSF
+1183 TNLIPGREYVVEGSF

-1221 GEVTLEFTVNTDEY
+1221 GEVALEFTVNTDEY

-1257 EVANHKDPSSK
+1257 EVANHKDPNSK

-1285 VAGTAFAVVGLGALI
+1285 VAGTAFLVVGAAAVVAAI
-1300 GALVLVLR
+1300 VLVLR

>member
-1 MKLNFKKSL
+1 MKRRKPIFMKLNFKKSL

-25 PLATVAN
+25 PLATVAS

-54 QFDGSADNEKEVRA
+54 QFDGSANNEKEVRA
-68 GEQVTLQTATTYK
+68 GEQVTLQTATAYK
-81 DNGEVKDSGYQLY
+81 DSGEVKDSGYQLY

-135 DINTSPVAWA
+135 DINTNPVAWA

-273 AAKPIAGFNVKRT
+273 TAKPIAGFNVKRT
-286 YFNRD
+286 YFNREL
-291 FVKANDTLTSV
+291 VKANDTLTSI
-302 IERDSKAADN
+302 IERDSKAAEN
-312 AERALLGQSES
+312 QEPTLLGQSES

-331 SNSDYVVA
+331 PNSDYVVA

-360 GHVVNDITIDANT
+360 ANVVNDITIDTNA
-373 GIVYIPRSYFS
+373 GIVYIPRSYFT
-384 EKYMNKAG
+384 EKYMNKEG
-392 IEAIAPMQVQ
+392 IESIAPMQVQ

-423 TLTSSKVAAQY
+423 TLTSSKVASQY
-434 VSTSFATKTVNVNLG
+434 VSTSYVTKTVNVNLG
-449 DEAYLNKLSSNDFVV
+449 DEAYLNNLSSKDFVV
-464 YDNGVPLSPAAI
+464 YDNGVPVSPAAI

-487 KAGVEGQLDV
+487 KAGAEGQLDV

-535 EGVSKVKNYERRSTP
+535 EGTNKVKAYERRTVP
-550 TSEASSNEWSNWQ
+550 NAEASSDEWSNWQ

-569 ILHST
+569 ILHAT
-574 ELPKENTWF
+574 EVPKEGTWF
-583 TMNLTTGYNKN
+583 MMDLTTGYNKN
-594 RASIRD
+594 RASVKD
-600 DINAGNTVIAD
+600 DIDAGNTVVAD
-611 SPTASEEDGRQLGNW
+611 SPVSTANDGDGRQLGNW
-626 IVNAAGEVPSTLIYW
+626 IVNGAGEVPSTLIYW
-641 QRGSGDQ
+641 TRGSGDQ

-659 APHRWVK
+659 SPHRWVK

-705 ASGGGNI
+705 ASGGTNLE
-712 NTDSNWVGQ
+712 TVSDWVGTN
-721 ERKVD
+721 RKVD

-739 GWAYVGVYTPT
+739 GWAYVGVYTPS
-750 MSTQSGIGL
+750 MGTQSGIGAV
-759 IMLKVTYDKPKASV
+759 MLKVTYDKPKASV

-794 ATFQVT
+794 ATFNVT

-821 ADPLKVTLP
+821 ADPIKVTLP

-838 TITEVETSQGYSIAA
+838 TITEVETSKGYSIAES
-853 PKTVTVTSQNTAEVP
+853 KTVTLTSKNTAEVP

-873 TNVRQP
+873 TNVREP

-884 NTPPKPEDPPK
+884 N
-895 PNEPP
+895 

-937 RNLEPNKE
+937 RNLEVGKE
-945 YTVQGKLMLK
+945 YTAQGKLVLK

-1183 TNLIPGREYTVEGSF
+1183 TNLIPGREYVVEGSF

-1257 EVANHKDPSSK
+1257 EVANHKDPNSK

>member
-1 MKLNFKKSL
+1 MKRRKPIFMKMNFKKSL
-10 HKLMVTALAVGSIFQ
+10 HRLMVTALAVGSIFQ

-135 DINTSPVAWA
+135 DINTNPVAWA
-145 HAKNIQ
+145 HVKNIQ

-247 ADLETYDAAKV
+247 ADLETYDVAKV
-258 FTRENLDASKIQSVG
+258 FTRENLDTSKIQSVG
-273 AAKPIAGFNVKRT
+273 TAKPIAGFNVKRT
-286 YFNRD
+286 YFNREL
-291 FVKANDTLTSV
+291 VKANDTLTSI

-312 AERALLGQSES
+312 QEPTLLGQSES

-331 SNSDYVVA
+331 PNSDYVVA

-360 GHVVNDITIDANT
+360 ANVVNDITIDTNT
-373 GIVYIPRSYFS
+373 GIVYIPRSYFT
-384 EKYMNKAG
+384 EKYMNKEG
-392 IEAIAPMQVQ
+392 IESIAPMQVQ

-449 DEAYLNKLSSNDFVV
+449 DEAYLNNLSSKDFVA
-464 YDNGVPLSPAAI
+464 YDNGVPVSPAAI

-487 KAGVEGQLDV
+487 KAGAEGQLDV

-535 EGVSKVKNYERRSTP
+535 EGTNKVKAYERRTVP
-550 TSEASSNEWSNWQ
+550 NAEASSDEWSNWQ

-569 ILHST
+569 ILHAT
-574 ELPKENTWF
+574 EVPKEGTWF
-583 TMNLTTGYNKN
+583 MMDLTTGYNKN
-594 RASIRD
+594 RASVKD
-600 DINAGNTVIAD
+600 DIDAGNTVVAD
-611 SPTASEEDGRQLGNW
+611 SPVSTANDGDGRQLGNW
-626 IVNAAGEVPSTLIYW
+626 IVNGAGEVPSTLIYW
-641 QRGSGDQ
+641 TRGSGDQ

-659 APHRWVK
+659 SPHRWVK

-705 ASGGGNI
+705 ASGGTNLE
-712 NTDSNWVGQ
+712 TVSDRVGTN
-721 ERKVD
+721 RKVD

-739 GWAYVGVYTPT
+739 GWAYVGVYTPS
-750 MSTQSGIGL
+750 MGTQSGIGAV
-759 IMLKVTYDKPKASV
+759 MLKVTYDKPKASV

-794 ATFQVT
+794 ATFNVT

-821 ADPLKVTLP
+821 ADLIKVTLP

-838 TITEVETSQGYSIAA
+838 TITEVETSKGYSIAE
-853 PKTVTVTSQNTAEVP
+853 PKTVTLTSKNTAEVP

-873 TNVRQP
+873 TNVREP

-884 NTPPKPEDPPK
+884 N
-895 PNEPP
+895 

-1005 AFEKVLGPDLQ
+1005 AFEKVSGPDLQ

-1183 TNLIPGREYTVEGSF
+1183 TNLIPGREYVVEGSF

-1257 EVANHKDPSSK
+1257 EVANHKDPNSK

>member
-1 MKLNFKKSL
+1 
-10 HKLMVTALAVGSIFQ
+10 MVTALAVGSIFQ

-107 GKISEDKKTVTFTMP
+107 GKISEDKKTVVFTMP

-135 DINTSPVAWA
+135 DINTNPVAWA

-187 SLAITDESGKSL
+187 SFAITDESGKSL

-237 KNDEVANKVS
+237 KNDEVVNNVG
-247 ADLETYDAAKV
+247 ADFGTYDVSNV

-273 AAKPIAGFNVKRT
+273 TAKPIAGFNVKRT
-286 YFNRD
+286 YFNREL
-291 FVKANDTLTSV
+291 VKANDTLTSI

-312 AERALLGQSES
+312 QEPTLLGQSES

-331 SNSDYVVA
+331 PNSDYVVA

-360 GHVVNDITIDANT
+360 ANVVNDVTIDTNT
-373 GIVYIPRSYFS
+373 GIVYIPRSYFT
-384 EKYMNKAG
+384 EKYMNKEG
-392 IEAIAPMQVQ
+392 IESIAPMQVQ
-402 LAIKQDKNAR
+402 LAIKQDKNVR

-423 TLTSSKVAAQY
+423 TLTSSKVASQY
-434 VSTSFATKTVNVNLG
+434 VSTSYATKTVNVNLG
-449 DEAYLNKLSSNDFVV
+449 DEAYLNNLSSKDFVV
-464 YDNGVPLSPAAI
+464 YDNGVPVSPAAI

-487 KAGVEGQLDV
+487 KAGAEGQLDV

-535 EGVSKVKNYERRSTP
+535 EGTNKVKAYERRTVP
-550 TSEASSNEWSNWQ
+550 TAEASSDEWSNWQ

-594 RASIRD
+594 RASVKD
-600 DINAGNTVIAD
+600 DIDAGNTVIAD
-611 SPTASEEDGRQLGNW
+611 SPTASDEDGRQLGNW

-705 ASGGGNI
+705 ASGGGNLE
-712 NTDSNWVGQ
+712 TVSNWVGTN
-721 ERKVD
+721 RKVD

-739 GWAYVGVYTPT
+739 GWAYVGVYTPS
-750 MSTQSGIGL
+750 MGTQSGIGL
-759 IMLKVTYDKPKASV
+759 IKLKVTYDKPKASV
-773 PEAFIKVT
+773 PEAFIKIT
-781 KEFADAKDTEELS
+781 KEFADSKDTEEKS
-794 ATFQVT
+794 ATFNVT

-816 EGKVS
+816 EGKVT
-821 ADPLKVTLP
+821 ADPIKVTLP
-830 NGKESIEV
+830 AGKDSIEV
-838 TITEVETSQGYSIAA
+838 TITETETSEGYSIAA

-873 TNVRQP
+873 TNVRLP
-879 EDPEP
+879 E
-884 NTPPKPEDPPK
+884 
-895 PNEPP
+895 
-900 KPADPTSSIGT
+900 DPTSSIGT

-923 AQDKQLRINDVVKY
+923 AQDKQLRINDAVKY

-1071 YRISATLMDK
+1071 YRISATLIDK

-1183 TNLIPGREYTVEGSF
+1183 TNLIPGREYVVEGSF

-1285 VAGTAFAVVGLGALI
+1285 VAGTAFLVVGAAAVVAAI
-1300 GALVLVLR
+1300 VLVLR

>member
-1 MKLNFKKSL
+1 MKKRKPIFMKLNFKKSL

-135 DINTSPVAWA
+135 DINTNPVAWA

-187 SLAITDESGKSL
+187 SFAITDESGKSL

-273 AAKPIAGFNVKRT
+273 TAKPIAGFNVKRT

-302 IERDSKAADN
+302 IERDSKAAEN
-312 AERALLGQSES
+312 QEPTLLGQSES

-331 SNSDYVVA
+331 PNSDYVVA

-360 GHVVNDITIDANT
+360 ANVVNDITIDTNT
-373 GIVYIPRSYFS
+373 GIVYIPRSYFT
-384 EKYMNKAG
+384 EKYMNKEG
-392 IEAIAPMQVQ
+392 IESIAPMQVQ

-423 TLTSSKVAAQY
+423 TLTSSKVASQY
-434 VSTSFATKTVNVNLG
+434 VSTSYVTKTVNVNLG
-449 DEAYLNKLSSNDFVV
+449 DEAYLNNLSSKDFVV
-464 YDNGVPLSPAAI
+464 YDNGVPVSPAAI

-487 KAGVEGQLDV
+487 KAGAEGQLDV

-535 EGVSKVKNYERRSTP
+535 EGTNKVKAYERRTVP
-550 TSEASSNEWSNWQ
+550 NAEASSDEWSNWQ

-569 ILHST
+569 ILHAT
-574 ELPKENTWF
+574 EVPKEGTWF
-583 TMNLTTGYNKN
+583 MMDLTTGYNKN
-594 RASIRD
+594 RASVKD
-600 DINAGNTVIAD
+600 DIDAGNIVVAD
-611 SPTASEEDGRQLGNW
+611 SPVSTANDGDGRQLGNW
-626 IVNAAGEVPSTLIYW
+626 IVNGAGEVPSTLIYW
-641 QRGSGDQ
+641 TRGSGDQ

-659 APHRWVK
+659 SPHRWVK

-705 ASGGGNI
+705 ASGGTNLE
-712 NTDSNWVGQ
+712 TVSDWVGTN
-721 ERKVD
+721 RKVD

-739 GWAYVGVYTPT
+739 GWAYVGVYTPS
-750 MSTQSGIGL
+750 MGTQSGIGAV
-759 IMLKVTYDKPKASV
+759 MLKVTYDKPKASV

-794 ATFQVT
+794 ATFNVT

-821 ADPLKVTLP
+821 ADPIKVTLP

-838 TITEVETSQGYSIAA
+838 TITEVETSKGYSIAE
-853 PKTVTVTSQNTAEVP
+853 PKTVTLTSKNTAEVP

-873 TNVRQP
+873 TNVREP

-884 NTPPKPEDPPK
+884 N
-895 PNEPP
+895 

-937 RNLEPNKE
+937 RNLEVGKE
-945 YTVQGKLMLK
+945 YTAQGKLVLK

-1005 AFEKVLGPDLQ
+1005 VFEKVLGPDLQ

-1090 GQVVTVEKTF
+1090 GQVVAVEKTF

-1157 QAKDKETGK
+1157 QAKDKDTGK
-1166 QEVVVNGQRVLT
+1166 QEVVVNGQRALT

-1183 TNLIPGREYTVEGSF
+1183 TNLIPGREYVVEGSF

>member
-1 MKLNFKKSL
+1 
-10 HKLMVTALAVGSIFQ
+10 MVTALAVGSIFQ

-122 NEASTVYPTFVDR
+122 NEASTVYPTFVDH
-135 DINTSPVAWA
+135 DINTNPVAWA

-187 SLAITDESGKSL
+187 SFAITDESGKSL

-237 KNDEVANKVS
+237 KNDEVVNNVG
-247 ADLETYDAAKV
+247 ADFGTYDVSNV

-273 AAKPIAGFNVKRT
+273 TAKPIAGFNVKRT
-286 YFNRD
+286 YFNREL
-291 FVKANDTLTSV
+291 VKANDTLTSI
-302 IERDSKAADN
+302 IERDSKAAEN
-312 AERALLGQSES
+312 QEPTLLGQSES

-331 SNSDYVVA
+331 PNSDYVVA

-360 GHVVNDITIDANT
+360 ANVVNDIMIDTNT
-373 GIVYIPRSYFS
+373 GIVYIPRSYFT
-384 EKYMNKAG
+384 EKYMNKEG
-392 IEAIAPMQVQ
+392 IESIAPMQVQ

-423 TLTSSKVAAQY
+423 TLTSSKVASQY
-434 VSTSFATKTVNVNLG
+434 VSTSYVTKTVNINLG
-449 DEAYLNKLSSNDFVV
+449 DEAYLNNLSSKDFVV
-464 YDNGVPLSPAAI
+464 YDNGVPVSPAAI

-487 KAGVEGQLDV
+487 KAGAEGQLDV

-535 EGVSKVKNYERRSTP
+535 EGTNKVKAYERRTVP
-550 TSEASSNEWSNWQ
+550 NAEASSDEWSNWQ

-569 ILHST
+569 ILHAT
-574 ELPKENTWF
+574 EVPKEGTWF
-583 TMNLTTGYNKN
+583 MMDLTTGYNKN
-594 RASIRD
+594 RASVKD
-600 DINAGNTVIAD
+600 DIDAGNTVVAD
-611 SPTASEEDGRQLGNW
+611 SPVSTANDGDGRQLGNW
-626 IVNAAGEVPSTLIYW
+626 IVNGAGEVPSTLIYW
-641 QRGSGDQ
+641 TRGSGDQ

-659 APHRWVK
+659 SPHRWVK

-705 ASGGGNI
+705 ASGGTNLE
-712 NTDSNWVGQ
+712 TVSDWVGTN
-721 ERKVD
+721 RKVD

-739 GWAYVGVYTPT
+739 GWAYVGVYTPS
-750 MSTQSGIGL
+750 MGTQSGIGAV
-759 IMLKVTYDKPKASV
+759 MLKVTYDKPKASV

-794 ATFQVT
+794 ATFNVT

-821 ADPLKVTLP
+821 ADPIKVTLP

-838 TITEVETSQGYSIAA
+838 TITEVETSKGYSIAE
-853 PKTVTVTSQNTAEVP
+853 PKTVTLTSKNTAEVP

-873 TNVRQP
+873 TNVREP

-884 NTPPKPEDPPK
+884 N
-895 PNEPP
+895 

-911 VATDPRT
+911 TATDPRT

-1005 AFEKVLGPDLQ
+1005 AFEKVSGPDLQ

-1166 QEVVVNGQRVLT
+1166 QEVVANDQRVLT

-1183 TNLIPGREYTVEGSF
+1183 TNLIPGREYVVEGSF

-1257 EVANHKDPSSK
+1257 EVANHKDPNSK

-1285 VAGTAFAVVGLGALI
+1285 VAGTAFLVAGAAAVVAAI
-1300 GALVLVLR
+1300 VLVLR

>member
-135 DINTSPVAWA
+135 DINTNPIAWA

-247 ADLETYDAAKV
+247 ADFGTYDVSNV

-273 AAKPIAGFNVKRT
+273 TAKPIAGFNVKRT
-286 YFNRD
+286 YFNREL
-291 FVKANDTLTSV
+291 VKANDTLTSI
-302 IERDSKAADN
+302 IERDSKAAEN
-312 AERALLGQSES
+312 QEPTLLGQSES

-331 SNSDYVVA
+331 PNSDYVVA

-360 GHVVNDITIDANT
+360 ANVVNDITIDTNT
-373 GIVYIPRSYFS
+373 GIVYIPRSYFT
-384 EKYMNKAG
+384 EKYMNKEG
-392 IEAIAPMQVQ
+392 IESIAPMQVQ

-423 TLTSSKVAAQY
+423 TLTSSKVASQY
-434 VSTSFATKTVNVNLG
+434 VSTSYVTKTVNVNLG
-449 DEAYLNKLSSNDFVV
+449 DEAYLNNLSSKDFVV
-464 YDNGVPLSPAAI
+464 YDNGVPVSPAAI

-487 KAGVEGQLDV
+487 KAGAEGQLDV

-535 EGVSKVKNYERRSTP
+535 EGTNKVKAYERRTVP
-550 TSEASSNEWSNWQ
+550 NAEASSDEWSNWQ

-569 ILHST
+569 ILHAT
-574 ELPKENTWF
+574 EVPKEGTWF
-583 TMNLTTGYNKN
+583 MMDLTTGYNKN
-594 RASIRD
+594 RASVKD
-600 DINAGNTVIAD
+600 DIDAGNTVVAD
-611 SPTASEEDGRQLGNW
+611 SPVSTANDGDGRQLGNW
-626 IVNAAGEVPSTLIYW
+626 IVNGAGEVPSTLIYW
-641 QRGSGDQ
+641 TRGSGDQ

-659 APHRWVK
+659 SPHRWVK

-705 ASGGGNI
+705 ASGGTNLE
-712 NTDSNWVGQ
+712 TVSDWVGTN
-721 ERKVD
+721 RKVD

-739 GWAYVGVYTPT
+739 GWAYVGVYTPS
-750 MSTQSGIGL
+750 MGTQSGIGAV
-759 IMLKVTYDKPKASV
+759 MLKVTYDKPKASV

-794 ATFQVT
+794 ATFNVT

-821 ADPLKVTLP
+821 ADPIKVTLP

-838 TITEVETSQGYSIAA
+838 TITEVETSKGYSIAE
-853 PKTVTVTSQNTAEVP
+853 PKTVTLTSKNTAEVP

-873 TNVRQP
+873 TNVREP

-884 NTPPKPEDPPK
+884 N
-895 PNEPP
+895 

-911 VATDPRT
+911 TATDPRT

-923 AQDKQLRINDVVKY
+923 AQDKQLRINDVIKY
-937 RNLEPNKE
+937 RNLEVGKE
-945 YTVQGKLMLK
+945 YTAQGKLVLK

-1151 KPEIGT
+1151 KPEVGT

-1166 QEVVVNGQRVLT
+1166 QEVVANGQRVLT

-1183 TNLIPGREYTVEGSF
+1183 TNLIPGREYVVEGSF

-1285 VAGTAFAVVGLGALI
+1285 VAGTAFLVVGAAAVVAAI
-1300 GALVLVLR
+1300 VLVLR

>member
-135 DINTSPVAWA
+135 DINTNPVAWA

-237 KNDEVANKVS
+237 KNEEVANKVS
-247 ADLETYDAAKV
+247 ADFGTYDVSNV
-258 FTRENLDASKIQSVG
+258 FTRENLDTSKIQSVG
-273 AAKPIAGFNVKRT
+273 TAKPIAGFNVKRT
-286 YFNRD
+286 YFNREL
-291 FVKANDTLTSV
+291 VKANDTLTSI
-302 IERDSKAADN
+302 IERDSKANDN
-312 AERALLGQSES
+312 VEPTLLGQSES

-331 SNSDYVVA
+331 PNSDYVVA

-360 GHVVNDITIDANT
+360 ANVVNDITIDTNT
-373 GIVYIPRSYFS
+373 GIVYIPRSYFT
-384 EKYMNKAG
+384 EKYMNKEG
-392 IEAIAPMQVQ
+392 IESIAPMQVQ

-434 VSTSFATKTVNVNLG
+434 VSTSYVTKTVNVNLG
-449 DEAYLNKLSSNDFVV
+449 DEAYLNNLSSKDFVV
-464 YDNGVPLSPAAI
+464 YDNGVPVSPAAI

-487 KAGVEGQLDV
+487 KAGAEGQLDV

-512 KGEARIKDAAAN
+512 KGEARIKEAAAD

-535 EGVSKVKNYERRSTP
+535 EGTNKVKAYERRTVP
-550 TSEASSNEWSNWQ
+550 NADASSSEWSNWQ

-569 ILHST
+569 ILHAT
-574 ELPKENTWF
+574 EVPKEGTWF
-583 TMNLTTGYNKN
+583 MMDLTTGYNKN
-594 RASIRD
+594 RASVKD
-600 DINAGNTVIAD
+600 DIDAGNTVVAD
-611 SPTASEEDGRQLGNW
+611 SPVSTANDADGRQLGNW
-626 IVNAAGEVPSTLIYW
+626 IVNGAGEVPSTLIYW
-641 QRGSGDQ
+641 TRGSGDQ

-659 APHRWVK
+659 SPHRWVK

-705 ASGGGNI
+705 ASGGTNLE
-712 NTDSNWVGQ
+712 TVSDWVGTN
-721 ERKVD
+721 RKVD

-739 GWAYVGVYTPT
+739 GWAYVGVYTPS
-750 MSTQSGIGL
+750 MGTQSGIGVV
-759 IMLKVTYDKPKASV
+759 MLKVTYDKPKASV

-794 ATFQVT
+794 ATFNVT

-821 ADPLKVTLP
+821 ADPIKVTLP

-838 TITEVETSQGYSIAA
+838 TITEVETSKGYSIAE
-853 PKTVTVTSQNTAEVP
+853 PKTVTLTSKNTAEVP

-873 TNVRQP
+873 TNVREP

-884 NTPPKPEDPPK
+884 N
-895 PNEPP
+895 

-1071 YRISATLMDK
+1071 YKISATLMDK

-1109 DVEFPEIDVTP
+1109 DVEFAEIDVTP

-1151 KPEIGT
+1151 KPEVGT

-1166 QEVVVNGQRVLT
+1166 QEVVANGQRVLT

-1183 TNLIPGREYTVEGSF
+1183 TNLIPGREYVVEGSF

-1285 VAGTAFAVVGLGALI
+1285 VAGTAFLVVGAAAVVAAI
-1300 GALVLVLR
+1300 FLVLR

>member
-1 MKLNFKKSL
+1 MKRRKPIFMKLNFKKSL

-25 PLATVAN
+25 PLATVAS

-135 DINTSPVAWA
+135 DINTNPVAWA

-273 AAKPIAGFNVKRT
+273 TAKPIAGFNVKRT
-286 YFNRD
+286 YFNREL
-291 FVKANDTLTSV
+291 VKANDTLTSI

-312 AERALLGQSES
+312 QEPTLLGQSES

-331 SNSDYVVA
+331 PNSDYVVA

-360 GHVVNDITIDANT
+360 ANVVNDITIDTNA
-373 GIVYIPRSYFS
+373 GIVYIPRSYFT
-384 EKYMNKAG
+384 EKYMNKEG
-392 IEAIAPMQVQ
+392 IESIAPMQVQ

-423 TLTSSKVAAQY
+423 TLTSSKVASQY
-434 VSTSFATKTVNVNLG
+434 VSTSYVTKTVNVNLG
-449 DEAYLNKLSSNDFVV
+449 DEAYLNNLSSKDFVV
-464 YDNGVPLSPAAI
+464 YDNGVPVSPAAI

-487 KAGVEGQLDV
+487 KAGAEGQLDV

-535 EGVSKVKNYERRSTP
+535 EGTNKVKAYERRTVP
-550 TSEASSNEWSNWQ
+550 NAEASSDEWSNWQ

-569 ILHST
+569 ILHAT
-574 ELPKENTWF
+574 EVPKEGTWF
-583 TMNLTTGYNKN
+583 MMDLTTGYNKN
-594 RASIRD
+594 RASVKD
-600 DINAGNTVIAD
+600 DIDAGNTVVAD
-611 SPTASEEDGRQLGNW
+611 SPVSTANDGDGRQLGNW
-626 IVNAAGEVPSTLIYW
+626 IVNGAGEVPSTLIYW
-641 QRGSGDQ
+641 TRGSGDQ

-659 APHRWVK
+659 SPHRWVK

-680 DKVKF
+680 NKVKF

-705 ASGGGNI
+705 ASGGTNLE
-712 NTDSNWVGQ
+712 TVSDLVGTN
-721 ERKVD
+721 RKVD

-739 GWAYVGVYTPT
+739 GWAYVGVYTPS
-750 MSTQSGIGL
+750 MGTQSGIGAV
-759 IMLKVTYDKPKASV
+759 MLKVTYDKPKASV

-794 ATFQVT
+794 ATFNVT

-821 ADPLKVTLP
+821 ADPIKVTLP

-838 TITEVETSQGYSIAA
+838 TITEVETSKGYSIAE
-853 PKTVTVTSQNTAEVP
+853 PKTVTLTSKNTAEVP

-873 TNVRQP
+873 TNVREP

-884 NTPPKPEDPPK
+884 N
-895 PNEPP
+895 

-923 AQDKQLRINDVVKY
+923 AQDKQLRINDVIKY
-937 RNLEPNKE
+937 RNLEVGKE
-945 YTVQGKLMLK
+945 YTAQGKLMLK

-972 KFTPKDRNGE
+972 KFTPKERNGE

-1016 VVATHED
+1016 IVATHED

-1183 TNLIPGREYTVEGSF
+1183 TNLIPGREYVVEGSF
-1198 VRKSDPTKVVATAK
+1198 VRKADPSKVVATAK

-1257 EVANHKDPSSK
+1257 EVANHKDPNSK

-1285 VAGTAFAVVGLGALI
+1285 VAGTAFLVVGAAAVVAAI
-1300 GALVLVLR
+1300 VLVLR

>member
-135 DINTSPVAWA
+135 DINTNPVAWA

-187 SLAITDESGKSL
+187 SFAITDESGKSL

-273 AAKPIAGFNVKRT
+273 TAKPIAGFNVKRT

-302 IERDSKAADN
+302 IERDSKAAEN
-312 AERALLGQSES
+312 QEPTLLGQSES

-331 SNSDYVVA
+331 PNSDYVVA

-360 GHVVNDITIDANT
+360 ANVVNDITIDTNT
-373 GIVYIPRSYFS
+373 GIVYIPRSYFT
-384 EKYMNKAG
+384 EKYMNKEG
-392 IEAIAPMQVQ
+392 IESIAPMQVQ

-423 TLTSSKVAAQY
+423 TLTSSKVASQY
-434 VSTSFATKTVNVNLG
+434 VSTSYVTKTVNVNLG
-449 DEAYLNKLSSNDFVV
+449 DEAYLNNLSSKDFVV
-464 YDNGVPLSPAAI
+464 YDNGVPVSPAAI

-487 KAGVEGQLDV
+487 KAGAEGQLDV

-535 EGVSKVKNYERRSTP
+535 EGTNKVKAYERRTVP
-550 TSEASSNEWSNWQ
+550 NAEASSDEWSNWQ

-569 ILHST
+569 ILHAT
-574 ELPKENTWF
+574 EVPKEGTWF
-583 TMNLTTGYNKN
+583 MMDLTTGYNKN
-594 RASIRD
+594 RASVKD
-600 DINAGNTVIAD
+600 DIDAGNIVVAD
-611 SPTASEEDGRQLGNW
+611 SPVSTANDGDGRQLGNW
-626 IVNAAGEVPSTLIYW
+626 IVNGAGEVPSTLIYW
-641 QRGSGDQ
+641 TRGSGDQ

-659 APHRWVK
+659 SPHRWVK

-705 ASGGGNI
+705 ASGGTNLE
-712 NTDSNWVGQ
+712 TVSDWVGTN
-721 ERKVD
+721 RKVD

-739 GWAYVGVYTPT
+739 GWAYVGVYTPS
-750 MSTQSGIGL
+750 MGTQSGIGAV
-759 IMLKVTYDKPKASV
+759 MLKVTYDKPKASV

-794 ATFQVT
+794 ATFNVT

-821 ADPLKVTLP
+821 ADPIKVTLP

-838 TITEVETSQGYSIAA
+838 TITEVETSKGYSIAE
-853 PKTVTVTSQNTAEVP
+853 PKTVTLTSKNTAEVP

-873 TNVRQP
+873 TNVREP

-884 NTPPKPEDPPK
+884 N
-895 PNEPP
+895 

-937 RNLEPNKE
+937 RNLEVGKE
-945 YTVQGKLMLK
+945 YTAQGKLVLK

-1005 AFEKVLGPDLQ
+1005 VFEKVLGPDLQ

-1090 GQVVTVEKTF
+1090 GQVVAVEKTF

-1157 QAKDKETGK
+1157 QAKDKDTGK
-1166 QEVVVNGQRVLT
+1166 QEVVVNGQRALT

-1183 TNLIPGREYTVEGSF
+1183 TNLIPGREYVVEGSF

>member
-1 MKLNFKKSL
+1 MKINFKKSL

-135 DINTSPVAWA
+135 DINTNPVAWA

-258 FTRENLDASKIQSVG
+258 FTHENLDASKIQSVG
-273 AAKPIAGFNVKRT
+273 TAKPIAGFNVKRT
-286 YFNRD
+286 YFNREL
-291 FVKANDTLTSV
+291 VKANDTLTSI
-302 IERDSKAADN
+302 IERDSKAAEN
-312 AERALLGQSES
+312 QEPTLLGQSES

-331 SNSDYVVA
+331 PNSDYVVA

-360 GHVVNDITIDANT
+360 ANVVNDITIDTNT
-373 GIVYIPRSYFS
+373 GIVYIPRSYFT
-384 EKYMNKAG
+384 EKYMNKEG
-392 IEAIAPMQVQ
+392 IESIAPMQVQ

-423 TLTSSKVAAQY
+423 TLTSSKVASQY
-434 VSTSFATKTVNVNLG
+434 VSTSYVTKTVNVNLG
-449 DEAYLNKLSSNDFVV
+449 DEAYLNNLSSKDFVV
-464 YDNGVPLSPAAI
+464 YDNGVPVSPAAI

-487 KAGVEGQLDV
+487 KAGAEGQLDV

-535 EGVSKVKNYERRSTP
+535 EGTNKVKAYERRTVP
-550 TSEASSNEWSNWQ
+550 NAEASSDEWSNWQ

-569 ILHST
+569 ILHAT
-574 ELPKENTWF
+574 EVPKEGTWF
-583 TMNLTTGYNKN
+583 MMDLTTGYNKN
-594 RASIRD
+594 RASVKD
-600 DINAGNTVIAD
+600 DIDAGNTVVAD
-611 SPTASEEDGRQLGNW
+611 SPVSTANDGDGRQLGNW
-626 IVNAAGEVPSTLIYW
+626 IVNGAGEVPSTLIYW
-641 QRGSGDQ
+641 TRGSGDQ

-659 APHRWVK
+659 SPHRWVK

-705 ASGGGNI
+705 ASGGTNLE
-712 NTDSNWVGQ
+712 TVSDWVGTN
-721 ERKVD
+721 RKVD

-739 GWAYVGVYTPT
+739 GWAYVGVYTPS
-750 MSTQSGIGL
+750 MGTQSGIGAV
-759 IMLKVTYDKPKASV
+759 MLKVTYDKPKASV

-794 ATFQVT
+794 ATFNVT

-821 ADPLKVTLP
+821 ADPIKVTLP

-838 TITEVETSQGYSIAA
+838 TITEVETSKGYSIAE
-853 PKTVTVTSQNTAEVP
+853 PKTVTLTSKNTAEVP

-873 TNVRQP
+873 TNVREP

-884 NTPPKPEDPPK
+884 N
-895 PNEPP
+895 

-923 AQDKQLRINDVVKY
+923 AQDKQLRINDVIKY
-937 RNLEPNKE
+937 RNLEVGKE
-945 YTVQGKLMLK
+945 YTAQGKLVLK

-972 KFTPKDRNGE
+972 KFTPKDRSGK

-1166 QEVVVNGQRVLT
+1166 QEVVANGQRVLT

-1183 TNLIPGREYTVEGSF
+1183 TNLIPGREYVVEGSF

-1235 AGEDLVAFETLYIK
+1235 AGEDLVAFETLYVK

>member
-135 DINTSPVAWA
+135 DINTNPVAWA
-145 HAKNIQ
+145 HAKNIE

-273 AAKPIAGFNVKRT
+273 TAKPIAGFNVKRT
-286 YFNRD
+286 YFNREL
-291 FVKANDTLTSV
+291 VKANDTLTSI
-302 IERDSKAADN
+302 IERDSKAAEN
-312 AERALLGQSES
+312 QEPTLLGQSES

-331 SNSDYVVA
+331 PNSDYVVA

-360 GHVVNDITIDANT
+360 ANVVNDITIDTNT
-373 GIVYIPRSYFS
+373 GIVYIPRSYFT
-384 EKYMNKAG
+384 EKYMNKEG
-392 IEAIAPMQVQ
+392 IESIAPMQVQ

-423 TLTSSKVAAQY
+423 TLTSSKVASQY
-434 VSTSFATKTVNVNLG
+434 VSTSYVTKTVNVNLG
-449 DEAYLNKLSSNDFVV
+449 DEAYLNNLSSKDFVV
-464 YDNGVPLSPAAI
+464 YDNGVPVSPAAI

-487 KAGVEGQLDV
+487 KAGAEGQLDV

-535 EGVSKVKNYERRSTP
+535 EGTNKVKAYERRTVP
-550 TSEASSNEWSNWQ
+550 NAEASSDEWSNWQ
-563 YTTEKL
+563 HTTEKL
-569 ILHST
+569 ILHAT
-574 ELPKENTWF
+574 EVPKEGTWF
-583 TMNLTTGYNKN
+583 MMDLTTGYNKN
-594 RASIRD
+594 RASVKD
-600 DINAGNTVIAD
+600 DIDAGHTVVAD
-611 SPTASEEDGRQLGNW
+611 SPVSTANDGDGRQLGNW
-626 IVNAAGEVPSTLIYW
+626 IVNGAGEVPSTLIYW
-641 QRGSGDQ
+641 TRGSGDQ

-659 APHRWVK
+659 SPHRWVK

-705 ASGGGNI
+705 ASGGTNLE
-712 NTDSNWVGQ
+712 TVSDWVGTN
-721 ERKVD
+721 RKVD

-739 GWAYVGVYTPT
+739 GWAYVGVYTPS
-750 MSTQSGIGL
+750 MGTQSGIGAV
-759 IMLKVTYDKPKASV
+759 MLKVTYDKPKASV

-821 ADPLKVTLP
+821 ADPIKVTLP

-838 TITEVETSQGYSIAA
+838 TITEVETSKGYSIAE
-853 PKTVTVTSQNTAEVP
+853 PKTVTLTSKNTAEVP

-873 TNVRQP
+873 TNVREP

-884 NTPPKPEDPPK
+884 N
-895 PNEPP
+895 

-1183 TNLIPGREYTVEGSF
+1183 TNLIPGREYVVEGSF

-1308 AKKQHD
+1308 AKKQRN

>member
-1 MKLNFKKSL
+1 MKINFKKSL

-68 GEQVTLQTATTYK
+68 GEQVTFQTATTYK
-81 DNGEVKDSGYQLY
+81 DNGEIKDSGYQLY

-135 DINTSPVAWA
+135 DINTNPVAWA

-187 SLAITDESGKSL
+187 SFAITDESGKSL

-273 AAKPIAGFNVKRT
+273 TAKPIAGFNVKRT
-286 YFNRD
+286 YFNREL
-291 FVKANDTLTSV
+291 VKANDTLTSI
-302 IERDSKAADN
+302 IERDSKAAEN
-312 AERALLGQSES
+312 QEPTLLGQSES

-331 SNSDYVVA
+331 PNSDYVVA

-360 GHVVNDITIDANT
+360 ANVVNDITIDTNT
-373 GIVYIPRSYFS
+373 DIVYIPRSYFT
-384 EKYMNKAG
+384 EKYMNKEG
-392 IEAIAPMQVQ
+392 IESIAPMQVQ

-423 TLTSSKVAAQY
+423 TLTSSKVASQY
-434 VSTSFATKTVNVNLG
+434 VSTSYVTKTVNVNLG
-449 DEAYLNKLSSNDFVV
+449 DEAYLNNLSSKDFVV
-464 YDNGVPLSPAAI
+464 YDNGVPVSPAAI

-487 KAGVEGQLDV
+487 KAGAEGQLDV

-535 EGVSKVKNYERRSTP
+535 EGTNKVKAYERRTVP
-550 TSEASSNEWSNWQ
+550 NAEASSDEWSNWQ

-569 ILHST
+569 ILHAT
-574 ELPKENTWF
+574 EVPKEGTWF
-583 TMNLTTGYNKN
+583 MMDLTTGYNKN
-594 RASIRD
+594 RASVKD
-600 DINAGNTVIAD
+600 DIDAGNTVVAD
-611 SPTASEEDGRQLGNW
+611 SPVSTANDGDGRQLGNW

-641 QRGSGDQ
+641 TRGSGDQ

-659 APHRWVK
+659 SPHRWVK

-705 ASGGGNI
+705 ASGGTNLE
-712 NTDSNWVGQ
+712 TVSDWVGTN
-721 ERKVD
+721 RKVD

-739 GWAYVGVYTPT
+739 GWAYVGVYTPS
-750 MSTQSGIGL
+750 MGTQSGIGAV
-759 IMLKVTYDKPKASV
+759 MLKVTYDKPKASV

-794 ATFQVT
+794 ATFNVT

-821 ADPLKVTLP
+821 ADPIKVTLP

-838 TITEVETSQGYSIAA
+838 TITEVETSKGYSIAE
-853 PKTVTVTSQNTAEVP
+853 PKTVTLTSKNTAEVP

-873 TNVRQP
+873 TNVREP

-884 NTPPKPEDPPK
+884 N
-895 PNEPP
+895 

-937 RNLEPNKE
+937 RNLEVGKE
-945 YTVQGKLMLK
+945 YTAQGKLVLK

-1090 GQVVTVEKTF
+1090 GQVVAVEKTF

-1166 QEVVVNGQRVLT
+1166 QEVVVNGQRALT

-1183 TNLIPGREYTVEGSF
+1183 TNLIPGREYVVEGSF

-1212 TTFKAEAAN
+1212 TTFKADAAN

-1257 EVANHKDPSSK
+1257 EVANHKDPNSK

>member
-1 MKLNFKKSL
+1 MKRRKPIFMKMNFKKSL

-135 DINTSPVAWA
+135 DINTNPVAWA

-247 ADLETYDAAKV
+247 ADFGTYDVSNV
-258 FTRENLDASKIQSVG
+258 FTRENLDTSKIQSVG
-273 AAKPIAGFNVKRT
+273 TAKPIAGFNVKRT
-286 YFNRD
+286 YFNREL
-291 FVKANDTLTSV
+291 VKANDTLTSI
-302 IERDSKAADN
+302 IERDSKANDN
-312 AERALLGQSES
+312 VEPTLLGQSES

-331 SNSDYVVA
+331 PNSDYVVA

-360 GHVVNDITIDANT
+360 ANVVNDITIDTNT
-373 GIVYIPRSYFS
+373 GIVYIPRSYFT
-384 EKYMNKAG
+384 EKYMNKEG
-392 IEAIAPMQVQ
+392 IESIAPMQVQ

-434 VSTSFATKTVNVNLG
+434 VSTSYVTKTVNVNLG
-449 DEAYLNKLSSNDFVV
+449 DEAYLNNLSSKDFVV
-464 YDNGVPLSPAAI
+464 YDNGVPVSPAAI

-487 KAGVEGQLDV
+487 KAGAEGQLDV

-512 KGEARIKDAAAN
+512 KGEARIKEAAAD

-535 EGVSKVKNYERRSTP
+535 EGTNKVKAYERRTVP
-550 TSEASSNEWSNWQ
+550 NADASSSEWSNWQ

-569 ILHST
+569 ILHAT
-574 ELPKENTWF
+574 EVPKEGTWF
-583 TMNLTTGYNKN
+583 MMDLTTGYNKN
-594 RASIRD
+594 RASVKD
-600 DINAGNTVIAD
+600 DIDAGNIVIAD
-611 SPTASEEDGRQLGNW
+611 SPVSTANDADGRQLGNW
-626 IVNAAGEVPSTLIYW
+626 IVNGAGEVPSTLIYW
-641 QRGSGDQ
+641 TRGSGDQ

-659 APHRWVK
+659 SPHRWVK

-705 ASGGGNI
+705 ASGGTNLE
-712 NTDSNWVGQ
+712 TVSDWVGTN
-721 ERKVD
+721 RKVD

-739 GWAYVGVYTPT
+739 GWAYVGVYTPS
-750 MSTQSGIGL
+750 MGTQSGIGAV
-759 IMLKVTYDKPKASV
+759 MLKVTYDKPKASV

-794 ATFQVT
+794 ATFNVT

-821 ADPLKVTLP
+821 ADPIKVTLP

-838 TITEVETSQGYSIAA
+838 TITEVETSKGYSIAE
-853 PKTVTVTSQNTAEVP
+853 PKTVTLTSKNTAEVP

-873 TNVRQP
+873 TNVREP

-884 NTPPKPEDPPK
+884 N
-895 PNEPP
+895 

-1071 YRISATLMDK
+1071 YKISATLMDK

-1166 QEVVVNGQRVLT
+1166 QEVIANGQRVLT

-1183 TNLIPGREYTVEGSF
+1183 TNLIPGREYVIEGSF

-1257 EVANHKDPSSK
+1257 EVANHKDPNSK

-1300 GALVLVLR
+1300 GALVLVFR

>member
-1 MKLNFKKSL
+1 
-10 HKLMVTALAVGSIFQ
+10 MVTALAVGSIFQ
-25 PLATVAN
+25 PLATVAS

-135 DINTSPVAWA
+135 DINTNPVAWA
-145 HAKNIQ
+145 YAKNIQ

-273 AAKPIAGFNVKRT
+273 TAKPIAGFNVKRT
-286 YFNRD
+286 YFNREL
-291 FVKANDTLTSV
+291 VKANDTLTSI
-302 IERDSKAADN
+302 IERDSKAAEN
-312 AERALLGQSES
+312 QEPTLLGQSES

-331 SNSDYVVA
+331 PNSDYVVA

-360 GHVVNDITIDANT
+360 ANVVNDITIDTNT
-373 GIVYIPRSYFS
+373 GIVYIPRSYFT
-384 EKYMNKAG
+384 EKYMNKEG
-392 IEAIAPMQVQ
+392 IESIAPMQVQ

-423 TLTSSKVAAQY
+423 TLTSSKVASQY
-434 VSTSFATKTVNVNLG
+434 VSTSYVTKTVNVNLG
-449 DEAYLNKLSSNDFVV
+449 DEAYLNNLSSKDFVV
-464 YDNGVPLSPAAI
+464 YDNGVPVSPAAI

-487 KAGVEGQLDV
+487 KAGAEGQLDV

-535 EGVSKVKNYERRSTP
+535 EGTNKVKAYERRTVP
-550 TSEASSNEWSNWQ
+550 NAEASSDEWSNWQ

-569 ILHST
+569 ILHAT
-574 ELPKENTWF
+574 EVPKEGTWF
-583 TMNLTTGYNKN
+583 MMDLTTGYNKN
-594 RASIRD
+594 RASVKD
-600 DINAGNTVIAD
+600 DIDAGNTVVAD
-611 SPTASEEDGRQLGNW
+611 SPVSTANDGDGRQLGNW
-626 IVNAAGEVPSTLIYW
+626 IVNGAGEVPSTLIYW
-641 QRGSGDQ
+641 TRGSGDQ

-659 APHRWVK
+659 SPHRWVK

-705 ASGGGNI
+705 ASGGTNLE
-712 NTDSNWVGQ
+712 TVSDWVGTN
-721 ERKVD
+721 RKVD

-739 GWAYVGVYTPT
+739 GWAYVGVYTPS
-750 MSTQSGIGL
+750 MGTQSGIGAV
-759 IMLKVTYDKPKASV
+759 MLKVTYDKPKASV

-794 ATFQVT
+794 ATFNVT

-821 ADPLKVTLP
+821 ADPIKVTLP

-838 TITEVETSQGYSIAA
+838 TITEVETSKGYSIAE
-853 PKTVTVTSQNTAEVP
+853 PKTVTLTSKNTAEVP

-873 TNVRQP
+873 TNVREP

-884 NTPPKPEDPPK
+884 N
-895 PNEPP
+895 

-911 VATDPRT
+911 VAADPRT

-937 RNLEPNKE
+937 RNLEVGKE
-945 YTVQGKLMLK
+945 YTAQGKLVLK

-1090 GQVVTVEKTF
+1090 GQVVAVEKTF

-1166 QEVVVNGQRVLT
+1166 QEVVVNGQRALT

-1183 TNLIPGREYTVEGSF
+1183 ANLIPGREYVVEGSF

-1257 EVANHKDPSSK
+1257 EVANHKDPNSK

-1308 AKKQHD
+1308 AKKQRN

>member
-1 MKLNFKKSL
+1 
-10 HKLMVTALAVGSIFQ
+10 MVTALAVGSIFQ

-135 DINTSPVAWA
+135 DINTNPVAWA

-273 AAKPIAGFNVKRT
+273 TAKPIAGFNVKRT
-286 YFNRD
+286 YFNREL
-291 FVKANDTLTSV
+291 VKANDTLTSI
-302 IERDSKAADN
+302 IERDSKAAEN
-312 AERALLGQSES
+312 QEPTLLGQSES

-331 SNSDYVVA
+331 PNSDYVVA
-339 HVNGLDKDAVFQAVF
+339 HVNGLDKDAVFQAIF

-360 GHVVNDITIDANT
+360 ANVVNDITIDTNT
-373 GIVYIPRSYFS
+373 GIVYIPRSYFT
-384 EKYMNKAG
+384 EKYMNKEG
-392 IEAIAPMQVQ
+392 IESIAPMQVQ

-423 TLTSSKVAAQY
+423 TLTSSKVASQY
-434 VSTSFATKTVNVNLG
+434 VSTSYVTKTVNVNLG
-449 DEAYLNKLSSNDFVV
+449 DEAYLNNLSSKDFVV
-464 YDNGVPLSPAAI
+464 YDNGVPVSPAAI

-487 KAGVEGQLDV
+487 KAGAEGQLDV

-535 EGVSKVKNYERRSTP
+535 EGTNKVKAYERRTVP
-550 TSEASSNEWSNWQ
+550 NAEASSDEWSNWQ

-569 ILHST
+569 ILHAT
-574 ELPKENTWF
+574 EVPKEGTWF
-583 TMNLTTGYNKN
+583 MMDLTTGYNKN
-594 RASIRD
+594 RASVKD
-600 DINAGNTVIAD
+600 DIDAGNTVVAD
-611 SPTASEEDGRQLGNW
+611 SPVSTANDGDGRQLGNW
-626 IVNAAGEVPSTLIYW
+626 IVNGAGEVPSTLIYW
-641 QRGSGDQ
+641 TRGSGDQ

-659 APHRWVK
+659 SPHRWVK
-666 LTVGSQSENTSEGP
+666 LTVGSQSKNTSEGP

-705 ASGGGNI
+705 ASGGTNLE
-712 NTDSNWVGQ
+712 TVSDWVGTN
-721 ERKVD
+721 RKVD

-739 GWAYVGVYTPT
+739 GWAYVGVYTPS
-750 MSTQSGIGL
+750 MGTQSGIGAV
-759 IMLKVTYDKPKASV
+759 MLKVTYDKPKASV

-781 KEFADAKDTEELS
+781 KEFADVKDTEELS

-821 ADPLKVTLP
+821 ADPIKVTLP

-838 TITEVETSQGYSIAA
+838 TITEVETSKGYSIAE
-853 PKTVTVTSQNTAEVP
+853 PKTVTLTSKNTAEVP

-873 TNVRQP
+873 TNVREP

-884 NTPPKPEDPPK
+884 N
-895 PNEPP
+895 

-1005 AFEKVLGPDLQ
+1005 AFEKVSGPDLQ

-1166 QEVVVNGQRVLT
+1166 QEVVANGQRVLT

-1183 TNLIPGREYTVEGSF
+1183 TNLIPGREYVVEGSF

-1285 VAGTAFAVVGLGALI
+1285 VAGTAFLVVGAAAVVAAI
-1300 GALVLVLR
+1300 VLVLR

>member
-1 MKLNFKKSL
+1 MKRRKPIFMKLNFKKSL

-25 PLATVAN
+25 PLATVAS

-135 DINTSPVAWA
+135 DINTNPVAWA

-273 AAKPIAGFNVKRT
+273 TAKPIAGFNVKRT
-286 YFNRD
+286 YFNREL
-291 FVKANDTLTSV
+291 VKANDTLTSI

-312 AERALLGQSES
+312 QEPTLLGQSES

-331 SNSDYVVA
+331 PNSDYVVA

-360 GHVVNDITIDANT
+360 ANVVNDITIDTNA
-373 GIVYIPRSYFS
+373 GIVYIPRSYFT
-384 EKYMNKAG
+384 EKYMNKEG
-392 IEAIAPMQVQ
+392 IESIAPMQVQ

-423 TLTSSKVAAQY
+423 TLTSSKVASQY
-434 VSTSFATKTVNVNLG
+434 VSTSYVTKTVNVNLG
-449 DEAYLNKLSSNDFVV
+449 DEAYLNNLSSKDFVV
-464 YDNGVPLSPAAI
+464 YDNGVPVSPAAI

-487 KAGVEGQLDV
+487 KAGAEGQLDV

-535 EGVSKVKNYERRSTP
+535 EGTNKVKAYERRTVP
-550 TSEASSNEWSNWQ
+550 NAEASSDEWSNWQ

-569 ILHST
+569 ILHAT
-574 ELPKENTWF
+574 EVPKEGTWF
-583 TMNLTTGYNKN
+583 MMDLTTGYNKN
-594 RASIRD
+594 RASVKD
-600 DINAGNTVIAD
+600 DIDAGNTVVAD
-611 SPTASEEDGRQLGNW
+611 SPVSTANDGDGRQLGNW
-626 IVNAAGEVPSTLIYW
+626 IVNGAGEVPSTLIYW
-641 QRGSGDQ
+641 TRGSGDQ

-659 APHRWVK
+659 SPHRWVK

-680 DKVKF
+680 NKVKF

-705 ASGGGNI
+705 ASGGTNLE
-712 NTDSNWVGQ
+712 TVSDWVGTN
-721 ERKVD
+721 RKVD

-739 GWAYVGVYTPT
+739 GWAYVGVYTPS
-750 MSTQSGIGL
+750 MGTQSGIGAV
-759 IMLKVTYDKPKASV
+759 MLKVTYDKPKASV

-794 ATFQVT
+794 ATFNVT

-821 ADPLKVTLP
+821 ADPIKVTLP

-838 TITEVETSQGYSIAA
+838 TITEVETSKGYSIAE
-853 PKTVTVTSQNTAEVP
+853 PKTVTLTSKNTAEVP

-873 TNVRQP
+873 TNVREP

-884 NTPPKPEDPPK
+884 N
-895 PNEPP
+895 

-923 AQDKQLRINDVVKY
+923 AQDKQLRINDVIKY
-937 RNLEPNKE
+937 RNLEVGKE
-945 YTVQGKLMLK
+945 YTAQGKLMLK

-972 KFTPKDRNGE
+972 KFTPKERNGE

-1016 VVATHED
+1016 IVATHED

-1183 TNLIPGREYTVEGSF
+1183 TNLIPGREYVVEGSF
-1198 VRKSDPTKVVATAK
+1198 VRKADPSKVVATAK

-1257 EVANHKDPSSK
+1257 EVANHKDPNSK

-1285 VAGTAFAVVGLGALI
+1285 VAGTAFLVVGAAAVVAAI
-1300 GALVLVLR
+1300 VLVLR
-1308 AKKQHD
+1308 TKKQHD

>member
-1 MKLNFKKSL
+1 MKRRKPIFMKLNFKKSL

-135 DINTSPVAWA
+135 DINTNPVAWA

-273 AAKPIAGFNVKRT
+273 TAKPIAGFNVKRT
-286 YFNRD
+286 YFNREL
-291 FVKANDTLTSV
+291 VKANDTLTSI
-302 IERDSKAADN
+302 IERDSKAAEN
-312 AERALLGQSES
+312 QEPTLLGQSES

-331 SNSDYVVA
+331 PNSDYVVA

-360 GHVVNDITIDANT
+360 ANVVNDITIDTNT
-373 GIVYIPRSYFS
+373 GIVYIPRSYFT
-384 EKYMNKAG
+384 EKYMNKEG
-392 IEAIAPMQVQ
+392 IESIAPMQVQ

-423 TLTSSKVAAQY
+423 TLTSSKVASQY
-434 VSTSFATKTVNVNLG
+434 VSTSYVTKTVNVNLG
-449 DEAYLNKLSSNDFVV
+449 DEAYLNNLSSKDFVV
-464 YDNGVPLSPAAI
+464 YDNGVPVSPAAI

-487 KAGVEGQLDV
+487 KAGAEGQLDV

-535 EGVSKVKNYERRSTP
+535 EGTNKVKAYERRTVP
-550 TSEASSNEWSNWQ
+550 NAEASSDEWSNWQ

-569 ILHST
+569 ILHAT
-574 ELPKENTWF
+574 EVPKEGTWF
-583 TMNLTTGYNKN
+583 MMDLTTGYNKN
-594 RASIRD
+594 RASVKD
-600 DINAGNTVIAD
+600 DIDAGNTVVAD
-611 SPTASEEDGRQLGNW
+611 SPVSTANDGDGRQLGNW
-626 IVNAAGEVPSTLIYW
+626 IVNGAGEVPSTLIYW
-641 QRGSGDQ
+641 TRGSGDQ

-659 APHRWVK
+659 SPHRWVK

-705 ASGGGNI
+705 ASGGTNLE
-712 NTDSNWVGQ
+712 TVSDWVGTN
-721 ERKVD
+721 RKVD

-739 GWAYVGVYTPT
+739 GWAYVGVYTPS
-750 MSTQSGIGL
+750 MGTQSGIGAV
-759 IMLKVTYDKPKASV
+759 MLKVTYDKPKASV

-821 ADPLKVTLP
+821 ADPIKVTLP

-838 TITEVETSQGYSIAA
+838 TITEVETSKGYSIAE
-853 PKTVTVTSQNTAEVP
+853 PKTVTLTSKNTAEVP

-873 TNVRQP
+873 TNVREP

-884 NTPPKPEDPPK
+884 N
-895 PNEPP
+895 

-1183 TNLIPGREYTVEGSF
+1183 TNLIPGREYVVEGSF

-1257 EVANHKDPSSK
+1257 EVANHKDPNSK

>member
-1 MKLNFKKSL
+1 
-10 HKLMVTALAVGSIFQ
+10 MVTALAVGSIFQ
-25 PLATVAN
+25 PLATVAS

-135 DINTSPVAWA
+135 DINTNPVAWA

-187 SLAITDESGKSL
+187 SFAITDESGKSL

-237 KNDEVANKVS
+237 KNDEVVNNVG
-247 ADLETYDAAKV
+247 ADFGTYDVSNV

-273 AAKPIAGFNVKRT
+273 TAKPIAGFNVKRT
-286 YFNRD
+286 YFNREL
-291 FVKANDTLTSV
+291 VKANDTLTSI

-312 AERALLGQSES
+312 QEPTLLGQSES

-331 SNSDYVVA
+331 PNSDYVVA

-360 GHVVNDITIDANT
+360 ANVVNDITIDTNT
-373 GIVYIPRSYFS
+373 GIVYIPRSYFT
-384 EKYMNKAG
+384 EKYMNKEG
-392 IEAIAPMQVQ
+392 IESIAPMQVQ
-402 LAIKQDKNAR
+402 LAIKQDKNVR

-434 VSTSFATKTVNVNLG
+434 VSTSYVTKTVNINLG
-449 DEAYLNKLSSNDFVV
+449 DEAYLNNLSSKDFVV
-464 YDNGVPLSPAAI
+464 YDNGVPVSHAAI

-487 KAGVEGQLDV
+487 KAGAEGQLDV

-535 EGVSKVKNYERRSTP
+535 EGTNKVKAYERRTVP
-550 TSEASSNEWSNWQ
+550 NAEASSDEWSNWQ

-569 ILHST
+569 ILHAT
-574 ELPKENTWF
+574 EVPKEGTWF
-583 TMNLTTGYNKN
+583 MMDLTTGYNKN
-594 RASIRD
+594 RASVKD
-600 DINAGNTVIAD
+600 DIDAGNTVVAD
-611 SPTASEEDGRQLGNW
+611 SPVSTANDGDGRQLGNW
-626 IVNAAGEVPSTLIYW
+626 IVNGAGEVPSTLIYW
-641 QRGSGDQ
+641 TRGSGDQ

-659 APHRWVK
+659 SPHRWVK

-705 ASGGGNI
+705 ASGGTNLE
-712 NTDSNWVGQ
+712 TVSDWVGTN
-721 ERKVD
+721 RKVD

-739 GWAYVGVYTPT
+739 GWAYVGVYTPS
-750 MSTQSGIGL
+750 MGTQSGIGAV
-759 IMLKVTYDKPKASV
+759 MLKVTYDKPKASV

-821 ADPLKVTLP
+821 ADPIKVTLP

-838 TITEVETSQGYSIAA
+838 TITEVETSKGYSIAE
-853 PKTVTVTSQNTAEVP
+853 PKTVTLTSKNTAEVP

-873 TNVRQP
+873 TNVREP

-884 NTPPKPEDPPK
+884 N
-895 PNEPP
+895 

-1166 QEVVVNGQRVLT
+1166 QEVTVSGQRVLT

-1257 EVANHKDPSSK
+1257 EVANHKDPKSK

>member
-135 DINTSPVAWA
+135 DINTNPVAWA

-273 AAKPIAGFNVKRT
+273 TAKPIAGFNVKRT
-286 YFNRD
+286 YFNREL
-291 FVKANDTLTSV
+291 VKANDTLTSI
-302 IERDSKAADN
+302 IERDSKAAEN
-312 AERALLGQSES
+312 QEPTLLGQSES

-331 SNSDYVVA
+331 PNSDYVVA

-360 GHVVNDITIDANT
+360 ANVVNDITIDTNT
-373 GIVYIPRSYFS
+373 GIVYIPRSYFT
-384 EKYMNKAG
+384 EKYMNKEG
-392 IEAIAPMQVQ
+392 IESIAPMQVQ

-423 TLTSSKVAAQY
+423 TLTSSKVASQY
-434 VSTSFATKTVNVNLG
+434 VSTSYVTKTVNVNLG
-449 DEAYLNKLSSNDFVV
+449 DEAYLNNLSSKDFVV
-464 YDNGVPLSPAAI
+464 YDNGVPVSPAAI

-487 KAGVEGQLDV
+487 KAGAEGQLDV

-535 EGVSKVKNYERRSTP
+535 EGTNKVKAYERRTVP
-550 TSEASSNEWSNWQ
+550 NAEASSDEWSNWQ

-569 ILHST
+569 ILHAT
-574 ELPKENTWF
+574 EVPKEGTWF
-583 TMNLTTGYNKN
+583 MMDLTTGYNKN
-594 RASIRD
+594 RASVKD
-600 DINAGNTVIAD
+600 DIDAGSTVVAD
-611 SPTASEEDGRQLGNW
+611 SPVSTANDGDGRQLGNW
-626 IVNAAGEVPSTLIYW
+626 IVNGAGEVPSTLIYW
-641 QRGSGDQ
+641 TRGSGDQ

-659 APHRWVK
+659 SPHRWVK

-705 ASGGGNI
+705 ASGGTNLE
-712 NTDSNWVGQ
+712 TVSDWVGTN
-721 ERKVD
+721 RKVD

-739 GWAYVGVYTPT
+739 GWAYVGVYTPS
-750 MSTQSGIGL
+750 MGTQSGIGAV
-759 IMLKVTYDKPKASV
+759 MLKVTYDKPKASV

-781 KEFADAKDTEELS
+781 KEFADVKDTEELS

-821 ADPLKVTLP
+821 ADPIKVTLP

-838 TITEVETSQGYSIAA
+838 TITEVETSKGYSIAE
-853 PKTVTVTSQNTAEVP
+853 PKTVTLTSKNTAEVP

-873 TNVRQP
+873 TNVREP

-884 NTPPKPEDPPK
+884 N
-895 PNEPP
+895 

-918 GDHVA
+918 GDHIA

-1005 AFEKVLGPDLQ
+1005 AFEKVSGPDLQ

-1166 QEVVVNGQRVLT
+1166 QEVVANGQRVLT

-1183 TNLIPGREYTVEGSF
+1183 TNLIPGREYVVEGSF

-1285 VAGTAFAVVGLGALI
+1285 VAGTAFLVVGAAAVVAAI
-1300 GALVLVLR
+1300 VLVLR

>member
-1 MKLNFKKSL
+1 
-10 HKLMVTALAVGSIFQ
+10 MVTALAVGSIFQ

-135 DINTSPVAWA
+135 DINTNPVAWA

-273 AAKPIAGFNVKRT
+273 TAKPTAGFNVKRT
-286 YFNRD
+286 YFNREL
-291 FVKANDTLTSV
+291 VKANDTLTSI
-302 IERDSKAADN
+302 IERDSKAAEN
-312 AERALLGQSES
+312 QEPTLLGQSES

-331 SNSDYVVA
+331 PNSDYVVA

-360 GHVVNDITIDANT
+360 ANVVNDITIDTNT
-373 GIVYIPRSYFS
+373 GIVYIPRSYFT
-384 EKYMNKAG
+384 EKYMNKEG
-392 IEAIAPMQVQ
+392 IESIAPMQVQ

-423 TLTSSKVAAQY
+423 TLTSSKVASQY
-434 VSTSFATKTVNVNLG
+434 VSTSYVTKTVNVNLG
-449 DEAYLNKLSSNDFVV
+449 DEAYLNNLSSKDFVV
-464 YDNGVPLSPAAI
+464 YDNGVPVSPAAI

-487 KAGVEGQLDV
+487 KAGAEGQLDV

-535 EGVSKVKNYERRSTP
+535 EGTNKVKAYERRTVP
-550 TSEASSNEWSNWQ
+550 NAEASSDEWSNWQ

-569 ILHST
+569 ILHAT
-574 ELPKENTWF
+574 EVPKEGTWF
-583 TMNLTTGYNKN
+583 MMDLTTGYNKN
-594 RASIRD
+594 RASVKD
-600 DINAGNTVIAD
+600 DIDAGNTVVAD
-611 SPTASEEDGRQLGNW
+611 SPVSTANDGDGRQLGNW
-626 IVNAAGEVPSTLIYW
+626 IVNGAGEVPSTLIYW
-641 QRGSGDQ
+641 TRGSGDK

-659 APHRWVK
+659 SPHRWVK

-705 ASGGGNI
+705 ASGGTNLE
-712 NTDSNWVGQ
+712 TVSDWVGTN
-721 ERKVD
+721 RKVD

-739 GWAYVGVYTPT
+739 GWAYVGVYTPS
-750 MSTQSGIGL
+750 MGTQSGIGAV
-759 IMLKVTYDKPKASV
+759 MLKVTYDKPKASV

-794 ATFQVT
+794 ATFNVT

-821 ADPLKVTLP
+821 ADPIKVTLP

-838 TITEVETSQGYSIAA
+838 TITEVETSKGYSIAE
-853 PKTVTVTSQNTAEVP
+853 PKTVTLTSKNTAEVP

-873 TNVRQP
+873 TNVREP

-884 NTPPKPEDPPK
+884 N
-895 PNEPP
+895 

-923 AQDKQLRINDVVKY
+923 AQDKQLRINDVIKY
-937 RNLEPNKE
+937 RNLEVGKE
-945 YTVQGKLMLK
+945 YTAQGKLVLK

-1183 TNLIPGREYTVEGSF
+1183 TNLIPGREYVVEGSF
-1198 VRKSDPTKVVATAK
+1198 VRKADPSKVVATAK

-1257 EVANHKDPSSK
+1257 EVANHKDPNSK